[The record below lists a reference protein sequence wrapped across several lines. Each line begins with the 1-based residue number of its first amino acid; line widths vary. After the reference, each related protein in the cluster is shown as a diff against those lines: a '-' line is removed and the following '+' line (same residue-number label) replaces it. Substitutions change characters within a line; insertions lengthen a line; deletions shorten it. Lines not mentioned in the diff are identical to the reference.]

1 MRNLLLTL
9 LLTAAAAFGQS
20 TAGEIAGTVTDP
32 TGAAVPGVQ
41 ITFLNENTGE
51 VKIVETGATGDY
63 LATQMQ
69 VGTYMASVQSEGFRT
84 VERPGIA
91 LSALQSLRVDFV
103 LELGQ
108 LTETVTITSQAPQVD
123 TRSTQIGMTVDDRR
137 IKDLPLNGRNPLD
150 LVRLVPGVQ
159 RVSTTIRPSFGQ
171 QNMNI
176 NGGRHF
182 SVNYLLDGGSMSYF
196 HRGQGLILPPPD
208 AVQEFRVSTTGVTA
222 EHGRGF
228 SVISAV
234 TRSGTNQFHG
244 SLWHFLRNDAL
255 DARNFFSRTVPKL
268 RFNQFGGTVGGP
280 VIKDKSFFQFT
291 YQGQRIREDRL
302 RNAFPATRDERAG
315 IFTGADQIKNAD
327 TGDLFPNNIVPAN
340 LLDPVAQFM
349 LDGWVPFPEEHRGD
363 GSFVTQVSQPSD
375 DNQYLTRFDHN
386 ITDRNKINFRLFYD
400 HNEGADPLRN
410 ADFINY
416 GPNPRFNRMQTYTLE
431 DTHLITPTLVNTIRL
446 TYTRFNYQESIPF
459 DDDLA
464 DFGATHFNHAG
475 GVVKSRPLV
484 QITNRFRLGPGRHRQ
499 RLSQNYALSWNMSLL
514 KGNHNMKWGL
524 DTQRNQFL
532 YRDNRATGSEW
543 QFTGNRTGL
552 PMADFVTGKARRVR
566 QASPIEFD
574 HRYIQSG
581 IFFQDSFKV
590 HRNITMT
597 LGVRNEF
604 FPRWEEQQNQQ
615 TALVPG
621 AQSSFIGE
629 APAGLIWLSDGDFP
643 YQDALFNIAP
653 RFGIA
658 WDLFGDGR
666 TSLRTSYGIS
676 YDPLTA
682 EMAGGVQA
690 LQPFGA
696 SVDIN
701 QPAALSAPFLG
712 HFNPFPFVFNPDDPN
727 FVFPITIPKGF
738 APGLRNPYMQTYNLT
753 IQQQV
758 SDNMMVEVAYVGN
771 LGRNLTY
778 NRQQNMAIFGEG
790 ATARNTDARR
800 IHQGFGSIGQLN
812 SGASSVY
819 NSLQVQVQ
827 RRFSRGLTFQVAYT
841 YGRAID
847 EVLTSSAFATVTQN
861 GLQDPNNRDAERGR
875 GDFDIQQRMVSS
887 FLYEIPAPKATGLRH
902 VLGGWELGSILTFQ
916 EGRPFHVDAGRDRSL
931 TNVRHDR
938 SQIVGNPHL
947 PSDRSRGE
955 KIAQW
960 FNPDAFALAAVGS
973 LRQLRAQQ
981 PARARPDQHGHLAPQ
996 AVPDQRGPLRRLP
1009 GGLLQPAEP
1018 SELRHSSQRQ
1028 RYGPPLGAHHGCAC
1042 RAHRPVL
1049 AQVLVL
1055 ARGLLESERS
1065 SPLERTGGE
1074 GLPAV
1079 AIDLDVADLPPSPME
1094 SCTCPLTTRVIAPA
1108 LPAVNCRRS
1117 RARNV
1122 RRLPAC
1128 RIAS

>member
-1 MRNLLLTL
+1 MKKLFACF
-9 LLTAAAAFGQS
+9 LLTAVCVFAQS
-20 TAGEIAGTVTDP
+20 TTGEIAGTVTDP
-32 TGAAVPGVQ
+32 TGAAVPGVR
-41 ITFLNENTGE
+41 ITFTNENTGE
-51 VKIVETGATGDY
+51 VKVVESGATGDY
-63 LATQMQ
+63 LATQLQ
-69 VGTYMASVQSEGFRT
+69 VGTYQASVQSDGFRT

-108 LTETVTITSQAPQVD
+108 VTETVTITSQAPQVD

-234 TRSGTNQFHG
+234 TRSGTNEFHG
-244 SLWHFLRNDAL
+244 SVWHFLRNDAL

-268 RFNQFGGTVGGP
+268 RFNQFGGTIGGP
-280 VIKDKSFFQFT
+280 IARDKSFFQFT

-302 RNAFPATRDERAG
+302 RTAFPATADERVG
-315 IFTGADQIKNAD
+315 NFSGADPITDAD
-327 TGDLFPNNIVPAN
+327 TGNPFPGNIVPASK
-340 LLDPVAQFM
+340 LDPVAKFM
-349 LDGWVPFPEEHRGD
+349 LDGWVPLPDRPN

-375 DNQYLTRFDHN
+375 DNQYLTRIDHN
-386 ITDRNKINFRLFYD
+386 LTDRHKINFRLFYD
-400 HNEGADPLRN
+400 HNQGADPLRN

-431 DTHLITPTLVNTIRL
+431 DNYLITPTFVNTIRL

-464 DFGATHFNHAG
+464 DFGATDFNHAG

-499 RLSQNYALSWNMSLL
+499 RLSQNYALSWNMSWV
-514 KGNHNMKWGL
+514 KGNHNFKWGL

-552 PMADFVTGKARRVR
+552 PMADFVTGRARRVR

-581 IFFQDSFKV
+581 IFFQDSFKIR
-590 HRNITMT
+590 RNVTMT
-597 LGVRNEF
+597 VGVRNEF
-604 FPRWEEQQNQQ
+604 YPRWEEQQNQQ
-615 TALVPG
+615 TAMVPG
-621 AQSSFIGE
+621 ATSSFIPD
-629 APAGLIWLSDGDFP
+629 APDGLIWLSDSQFP
-643 YQDALFNIAP
+643 YQDNLVNIAP
-653 RFGIA
+653 RFGVA
-658 WDLFGDGR
+658 WDVFGNGR
-666 TSLRTSYGIS
+666 TSVRTGYGVS

-696 SVDIN
+696 SVDLN
-701 QPAALSAPFLG
+701 EPFALAAPFRGTL
-712 HFNPFPFVFNPDDPN
+712 NPFPFIFDPSSPN
-727 FVFPITIPKGF
+727 FVFPVTIPKGF
-738 APGLRNPYMQTYNLT
+738 AVGLRNPYMQTYNLT
-753 IQQQV
+753 LQQQV
-758 SDNMMVEVAYVGN
+758 TDNLMVEIAYVGN
-771 LGRNLTY
+771 VGRNLTY
-778 NRQQNMAIFGEG
+778 NREQNMAIYGEG
-790 ATARNTDARR
+790 ATGRNTDARR
-800 IHQGFGSIGQLN
+800 IYQGYGSIGELN
-812 SGASSVY
+812 SGANSSY
-819 NSLQVQVQ
+819 NSLQLQIQ
-827 RRFSRGLTFQVAYT
+827 RRFSRGLTFQTAYT

-861 GLQDPNNRDAERGR
+861 GLQDPSDRSAERGR
-875 GDFDIQQRMVSS
+875 GDFDIQQRLVGS
-887 FLYEIPAPKATGLRH
+887 FLYEIPAPRGVMSK
-902 VLGGWELGSILTFQ
+902 VLGGWELGSIITLQ

-931 TNVRHDR
+931 TAVRHDR
-938 SQIVGNPHL
+938 SQVVGDPAL
-947 PSDRSRGE
+947 PSNRSRGE
-955 KIAQW
+955 KILHW
-960 FNPDAFALAAVGS
+960 FDADAFALAAEGSFGNSGRNNLQGPGLFNLDVS
-973 LRQLRAQQ
+973 LRKKFSINERHSVDFRVDFFNLPNNPNFGTPR
-981 PARARPDQHGHLAPQ
+981 
-996 AVPDQRGPLRRLP
+996 RGSATDRRL
-1009 GGLLQPAEP
+1009 GQIT
-1018 SELRHSSQRQ
+1018 
-1028 RYGPPLGAHHGCAC
+1028 GAGS
-1042 RAHRPVL
+1042 
-1049 AQVLVL
+1049 
-1055 ARGLLESERS
+1055 G
-1065 SPLERTGGE
+1065 
-1074 GLPAV
+1074 
-1079 AIDLDVADLPPSPME
+1079 
-1094 SCTCPLTTRVIAPA
+1094 
-1108 LPAVNCRRS
+1108 
-1117 RARNV
+1117 
-1122 RRLPAC
+1122 
-1128 RIAS
+1128 RIGQFSLKYMF

>member
-1 MRNLLLTL
+1 MKKLFACF
-9 LLTAAAAFGQS
+9 LLTAVCVFAQS
-20 TAGEIAGTVTDP
+20 TTGEIAGTVTDP
-32 TGAAVPGVQ
+32 TGAAVPGVR
-41 ITFLNENTGE
+41 ITFTNENTGE
-51 VKIVETGATGDY
+51 VKVVESGATGDY
-63 LATQMQ
+63 LATQLQ
-69 VGTYMASVQSEGFRT
+69 VGTYQASVQSDGFRT

-108 LTETVTITSQAPQVD
+108 VTETVTITSQAPQVD

-234 TRSGTNQFHG
+234 TRSGTNEFHG
-244 SLWHFLRNDAL
+244 SVWHFLRNDAL

-268 RFNQFGGTVGGP
+268 RFNQFGGTIGGP
-280 VIKDKSFFQFT
+280 IARDKSFFQFT

-302 RNAFPATRDERAG
+302 RTAFPATADERVG
-315 IFTGADQIKNAD
+315 NFSGADPIADAD
-327 TGDLFPNNIVPAN
+327 TGNPFPGNIVPASK
-340 LLDPVAQFM
+340 LDPVAQFM
-349 LDGWVPFPEEHRGD
+349 LDGWVPLPDRPN

-375 DNQYLTRFDHN
+375 DNQYLTRVDHN
-386 ITDRNKINFRLFYD
+386 LTDRHKINFRLFYD
-400 HNEGADPLRN
+400 HNQGADPLRN
-410 ADFINY
+410 ADFVNY

-431 DTHLITPTLVNTIRL
+431 DNYLITPTFVNTIRL

-464 DFGATHFNHAG
+464 DFGATDFNHAG

-499 RLSQNYALSWNMSLL
+499 RLSQNYALSWNMSWV
-514 KGNHNMKWGL
+514 KGNHNFKWGL

-552 PMADFVTGKARRVR
+552 PMADFVTGRARRVR

-581 IFFQDSFKV
+581 IFFQDSFKIR
-590 HRNITMT
+590 RNVTMT
-597 LGVRNEF
+597 VGVRNEF
-604 FPRWEEQQNQQ
+604 YPRWEEQQNQQ
-615 TALVPG
+615 TAMVPG
-621 AQSSFIGE
+621 ATSSFIPD
-629 APAGLIWLSDGDFP
+629 APDGLIWLSDSQFP
-643 YQDALFNIAP
+643 YQDNLVNIAP

-658 WDLFGDGR
+658 WDVFGNGR
-666 TSLRTSYGIS
+666 TSVRTGYGVS

-696 SVDIN
+696 SVDLN
-701 QPAALSAPFLG
+701 EPFALAAPFRGTL
-712 HFNPFPFVFNPDDPN
+712 NPFPFIFDPSSPN
-727 FVFPITIPKGF
+727 FVFPVTIPKGF
-738 APGLRNPYMQTYNLT
+738 AVGLRNPYMQTYNLT
-753 IQQQV
+753 LQQQV
-758 SDNMMVEVAYVGN
+758 TDNLMVEIAYVGN
-771 LGRNLTY
+771 VGRNLTY
-778 NRQQNMAIFGEG
+778 NREQNMAIYGEG
-790 ATARNTDARR
+790 ATGRNTDARR
-800 IHQGFGSIGQLN
+800 IYQGYGSIGELN
-812 SGASSVY
+812 SGANSSY
-819 NSLQVQVQ
+819 NSLQLQIQ
-827 RRFSRGLTFQVAYT
+827 RRFSRGLTFQTAYT

-861 GLQDPNNRDAERGR
+861 GLQDPSDRSAERGR
-875 GDFDIQQRMVSS
+875 GDFDIQQRLVGS
-887 FLYEIPAPKATGLRH
+887 FLYEIPAPRGVMSK
-902 VLGGWELGSILTFQ
+902 VLGGWELGSIITLQ

-931 TNVRHDR
+931 TAVRHDR
-938 SQIVGNPHL
+938 SQVVGDPAL
-947 PSDRSRGE
+947 PSNRSRGE
-955 KIAQW
+955 KILHW
-960 FNPDAFALAAVGS
+960 FDADAFALAAEGSFGNSGRNNLQGPGLFNLDVS
-973 LRQLRAQQ
+973 LRKKFSINERHSVDFRVDFFNLPNNPNFGTPR
-981 PARARPDQHGHLAPQ
+981 
-996 AVPDQRGPLRRLP
+996 RGSATDRRL
-1009 GGLLQPAEP
+1009 GQIT
-1018 SELRHSSQRQ
+1018 
-1028 RYGPPLGAHHGCAC
+1028 GAGS
-1042 RAHRPVL
+1042 
-1049 AQVLVL
+1049 
-1055 ARGLLESERS
+1055 G
-1065 SPLERTGGE
+1065 
-1074 GLPAV
+1074 
-1079 AIDLDVADLPPSPME
+1079 
-1094 SCTCPLTTRVIAPA
+1094 
-1108 LPAVNCRRS
+1108 
-1117 RARNV
+1117 
-1122 RRLPAC
+1122 
-1128 RIAS
+1128 RIGQFSLKYMF

>member
-1 MRNLLLTL
+1 MKKLFAGF
-9 LLTAAAAFGQS
+9 LLTAVGLLAQS
-20 TAGEIAGTVTDP
+20 TTGEIAGTVTDP
-32 TGAAVPGVQ
+32 TGAAVPGVR
-41 ITFLNENTGE
+41 ITFTNENTGE
-51 VKIVETGATGDY
+51 AKVVESGATGDY
-63 LATQMQ
+63 LATQLQ
-69 VGTYMASVQSEGFRT
+69 VGTYQASVQSDGFRT

-108 LTETVTITSQAPQVD
+108 VTETVTITSQAPQVD

-234 TRSGTNQFHG
+234 TRSGTNEFHG
-244 SLWHFLRNDAL
+244 SVWHFLRNDAL

-268 RFNQFGGTVGGP
+268 RFNQFGGTLGGP
-280 VIKDKSFFQFT
+280 IARDKSFFQFT

-302 RNAFPATRDERAG
+302 RTAFPATADERVG
-315 IFTGADQIKNAD
+315 NFSGADPIKDAD
-327 TGDLFPNNIVPAN
+327 SGEPFPGNIIPPN
-340 LLDPVAQFM
+340 KIDPVAKFM
-349 LDGWVPFPEEHRGD
+349 LDGWVPLPDRPN

-375 DNQYLTRFDHN
+375 DNQYLTRVDHN
-386 ITDRNKINFRLFYD
+386 LTDRHKINFRLFYD
-400 HNEGADPLRN
+400 HNQGADPLRN

-431 DTHLITPTLVNTIRL
+431 DNYLITPTFVNTIRL

-459 DDDLA
+459 EDDLA
-464 DFGATHFNHAG
+464 DFGATDFNHAG

-499 RLSQNYALSWNMSLL
+499 RLSQNYALSWNMSWV
-514 KGNHNMKWGL
+514 KGNHNFKWGL

-552 PMADFVTGKARRVR
+552 PMADFISGRARRVR

-581 IFFQDSFKV
+581 IFFQDSFKIQ
-590 HRNITMT
+590 RNVTMT
-597 LGVRNEF
+597 VGVRNEF
-604 FPRWEEQQNQQ
+604 YPRWEEQQNQQ

-621 AQSSFIGE
+621 ATSSFIPD
-629 APAGLIWLSDGDFP
+629 APDGLIWLSDSQFP
-643 YQDALFNIAP
+643 YQDNLVNIAP

-658 WDLFGDGR
+658 WDVFGNGR
-666 TSLRTSYGIS
+666 TSVRTGYGVS

-696 SVDIN
+696 SVDLN
-701 QPAALSAPFLG
+701 DPFALAAPFRGRL
-712 HFNPFPFVFNPDDPN
+712 NPFPFIFDPSDPN
-727 FVFPITIPKGF
+727 FVFPVTIPKGF
-738 APGLRNPYMQTYNLT
+738 AVGLRNPYMQTYNLT
-753 IQQQV
+753 LQQQV
-758 SDNMMVEVAYVGN
+758 TDNLMVEIAYVGN
-771 LGRNLTY
+771 VGRNLTY
-778 NRQQNMAIFGEG
+778 NREQNMAIFGEG
-790 ATARNTDARR
+790 ATTRNTDARR
-800 IHQGFGSIGQLN
+800 IYQGYGSIGQLN
-812 SGASSVY
+812 SGASSSY
-819 NSLQVQVQ
+819 NSLQLQIQ
-827 RRFSRGLTFQVAYT
+827 RRFSRGLTFQTAYT

-847 EVLTSSAFATVTQN
+847 EVLTSAAFATVTQN
-861 GLQDPNNRDAERGR
+861 GLQNPNNRSAERGR
-875 GDFDIQQRMVSS
+875 GDFDIQQRLVGS
-887 FLYEIPAPKATGLRH
+887 FLYEIPSPQGFIRN
-902 VLGGWELGSILTFQ
+902 VIGGWELGSIITLQ

-931 TNVRHDR
+931 TAVRHDR
-938 SQIVGNPHL
+938 SQIVGNPAL
-947 PSDRSRGE
+947 PSNRSRGE
-955 KIAQW
+955 KILHW
-960 FNPDAFALAAVGS
+960 FDADAFALAPVGS
-973 LRQLRAQQ
+973 FGNSGRNNLQGPGLFNLDVSLRKKFSINERHSVDFRVDFFNLPNNPNFGTPR
-981 PARARPDQHGHLAPQ
+981 
-996 AVPDQRGPLRRLP
+996 RGSATDRRL
-1009 GGLLQPAEP
+1009 GQIT
-1018 SELRHSSQRQ
+1018 
-1028 RYGPPLGAHHGCAC
+1028 GAGS
-1042 RAHRPVL
+1042 
-1049 AQVLVL
+1049 
-1055 ARGLLESERS
+1055 G
-1065 SPLERTGGE
+1065 
-1074 GLPAV
+1074 
-1079 AIDLDVADLPPSPME
+1079 
-1094 SCTCPLTTRVIAPA
+1094 
-1108 LPAVNCRRS
+1108 
-1117 RARNV
+1117 
-1122 RRLPAC
+1122 
-1128 RIAS
+1128 RIGQFSLKYIF

>member
-1 MRNLLLTL
+1 MKKLFAGF
-9 LLTAAAAFGQS
+9 LLTAVGLLAQS
-20 TAGEIAGTVTDP
+20 TTGEIAGTVTDP
-32 TGAAVPGVQ
+32 TGAAVPGVR
-41 ITFLNENTGE
+41 ITFTNENTGE
-51 VKIVETGATGDY
+51 AKVVESGATGDY
-63 LATQMQ
+63 LATQLQ
-69 VGTYMASVQSEGFRT
+69 VGTYQASVQSDGFRT

-108 LTETVTITSQAPQVD
+108 VTETVTITSQAPQVD

-234 TRSGTNQFHG
+234 TRSGTNEFHG
-244 SLWHFLRNDAL
+244 SVWHFLRNDAL

-268 RFNQFGGTVGGP
+268 RFNQFGGTLGGP
-280 VIKDKSFFQFT
+280 IARDKSFFQFT

-302 RNAFPATRDERAG
+302 RTAFPATADERVG
-315 IFTGADQIKNAD
+315 NFSGADPIKDAD
-327 TGDLFPNNIVPAN
+327 SGDPFPGNIIPPN
-340 LLDPVAQFM
+340 KLDPVAQFM
-349 LDGWVPFPEEHRGD
+349 LDGWVPLPDRPN

-375 DNQYLTRFDHN
+375 DNQYLTRVDHN
-386 ITDRNKINFRLFYD
+386 LTDRHKINFRLFYD
-400 HNEGADPLRN
+400 HNQGADPLRN

-431 DTHLITPTLVNTIRL
+431 DNYLITPTFVNTIRL

-459 DDDLA
+459 EDDLA
-464 DFGATHFNHAG
+464 DFGATDFNHAG

-499 RLSQNYALSWNMSLL
+499 RLSQNYALSWNMSWV
-514 KGNHNMKWGL
+514 KGNHNFKWGL

-552 PMADFVTGKARRVR
+552 PMADFISGRARRVR

-581 IFFQDSFKV
+581 IFFQDSFKIQ
-590 HRNITMT
+590 RNVTMT
-597 LGVRNEF
+597 VGVRNEF
-604 FPRWEEQQNQQ
+604 YPRWEEQQNQQ

-621 AQSSFIGE
+621 ATSSFIPD
-629 APAGLIWLSDGDFP
+629 APDGLIWLSDSQFP
-643 YQDALFNIAP
+643 YQDNLVNIAP

-658 WDLFGDGR
+658 WDVFGNGR
-666 TSLRTSYGIS
+666 TSVRTGYGVS

-696 SVDIN
+696 SVDLN
-701 QPAALSAPFLG
+701 DPFALAAPFRGRL
-712 HFNPFPFVFNPDDPN
+712 NPFPFIFDPSDPN
-727 FVFPITIPKGF
+727 FVFPVTIPKGF
-738 APGLRNPYMQTYNLT
+738 AVGLRNPYMQTYNLT
-753 IQQQV
+753 LQQQV
-758 SDNMMVEVAYVGN
+758 TDNLMVEIAYVGN
-771 LGRNLTY
+771 VGRNLTY
-778 NRQQNMAIFGEG
+778 NREQNMAIFGEG
-790 ATARNTDARR
+790 ATTRNTDARR
-800 IHQGFGSIGQLN
+800 IYQGYGSIGQLN
-812 SGASSVY
+812 SGASSSY
-819 NSLQVQVQ
+819 NSLQLQIQ
-827 RRFSRGLTFQVAYT
+827 RRFSRGLTFQTAYT

-847 EVLTSSAFATVTQN
+847 EVLTSAAFATVTQN
-861 GLQDPNNRDAERGR
+861 GLQNPNNRSAERGR
-875 GDFDIQQRMVSS
+875 GDFDIQQRLVGS
-887 FLYEIPAPKATGLRH
+887 FLYEIPSPQGFIRN
-902 VLGGWELGSILTFQ
+902 VIGGWELGSIITLQ

-931 TNVRHDR
+931 TAVRHDR
-938 SQIVGNPHL
+938 SQIVGNPAL
-947 PSDRSRGE
+947 PSNRSRGE
-955 KIAQW
+955 KILHW
-960 FNPDAFALAAVGS
+960 FDAESFALAPVGS
-973 LRQLRAQQ
+973 FGNSGRNNLQGPGLFNLDVSLRKKFSINERHSVDFRVDFFNLPNNPNFGTPR
-981 PARARPDQHGHLAPQ
+981 
-996 AVPDQRGPLRRLP
+996 RGSATDRRL
-1009 GGLLQPAEP
+1009 GQIT
-1018 SELRHSSQRQ
+1018 
-1028 RYGPPLGAHHGCAC
+1028 GAGA
-1042 RAHRPVL
+1042 
-1049 AQVLVL
+1049 
-1055 ARGLLESERS
+1055 G
-1065 SPLERTGGE
+1065 
-1074 GLPAV
+1074 
-1079 AIDLDVADLPPSPME
+1079 
-1094 SCTCPLTTRVIAPA
+1094 
-1108 LPAVNCRRS
+1108 
-1117 RARNV
+1117 
-1122 RRLPAC
+1122 
-1128 RIAS
+1128 RIGQFSLKYIF

>member
-1 MRNLLLTL
+1 MKRLVAIL
-9 LLTAAAAFGQS
+9 LLTAGSLIGQS
-20 TAGEIAGTVTDP
+20 TNGEIAGSVTDP

-51 VKIVETGATGDY
+51 VKAVESTATGDY
-63 LATQMQ
+63 LATQLP
-69 VGTYMASVQSEGFRT
+69 VGTYQASVQADGFRT
-84 VERPGIA
+84 LERPGIA
-91 LSALQSLRVDFV
+91 LSALQSLRVDFI

-108 LTETVTITSQAPQVD
+108 VTETVTITSQAPQVD

-234 TRSGTNQFHG
+234 TRSGTNEFHG
-244 SLWHFLRNDAL
+244 GVWHFLRNDAL

-268 RFNQFGGTVGGP
+268 RFNQFGGTLGGP
-280 VIKDKSFFQFT
+280 VRTDRSFFQFT

-302 RNAFPATRDERAG
+302 RNAFPATAEERLGNFAG
-315 IFTGADQIKNAD
+315 VDPIKNAD
-327 TGDLFPNNIVPAN
+327 TGELFPDNRVPAS
-340 LLDPVAQFM
+340 LIDPVARHM
-349 LDGWVPFPEEHRGD
+349 LDNWVPLPDRPD
-363 GSFVTQVSQPSD
+363 GSYVTQVSQPSD
-375 DNQYLTRFDHN
+375 DNQYLTRIDHHL
-386 ITDRNKINFRLFYD
+386 TDRHKVNFRLFYD

-410 ADFINY
+410 ADFVNY

-431 DTHLITPTLVNTIRL
+431 DTYLFTPTLVNTVRL

-464 DFGATHFNHAG
+464 DFGATDFNHAG
-475 GVVKSRPLV
+475 GVTKSRPLV

-499 RLSQNYALSWNMSLL
+499 RLSQNYALSWNMSWLR
-514 KGNHNMKWGL
+514 GNHNFKWGL

-552 PMADFVTGKARRVR
+552 PMADFLTGRARRVR

-574 HRYIQSG
+574 HRYIQTG
-581 IFFQDSFKV
+581 FFVQDSFKF
-590 HRNITMT
+590 HRNVTMT
-597 LGVRNEF
+597 VGVRNEF
-604 FPRWEEQQNQQ
+604 YPRWEEQQNQQ

-621 AQSSFIGE
+621 GGSSFIPD
-629 APAGLIWLSDGDFP
+629 APAGLVWLSDAAFP
-643 YQDALFNIAP
+643 YQDNLLNIAP

-666 TSLRTSYGIS
+666 TSVRTGYGIS

-696 SVDIN
+696 SVDLN
-701 QPAALSAPFLG
+701 QPYALSAPFRGRL
-712 HFNPFPFVFNPDDPN
+712 NPFPFFFDPGNPN
-727 FVFPITIPKGF
+727 FVFPVTVPKGF

-753 IQQQV
+753 LQQQV
-758 SDNMMVEVAYVGN
+758 TGNLMVEIAYVGN
-771 LGRNLTY
+771 VGRNLTY
-778 NRQQNMAIFGEG
+778 NREQNQAVFGPD
-790 ATARNTDARR
+790 ATAGNTDARR

-812 SGASSVY
+812 SGASSSY

-827 RRFSRGLTFQVAYT
+827 RRFHRGLTFQVAYT
-841 YGRAID
+841 FGRAID

-861 GLQDPNNRDAERGR
+861 GLQDPGNRAAERGR
-875 GDFDIQQRMVSS
+875 GDFDTQQRFVTS
-887 FLYEIPAPKATGLRH
+887 FLYEIPGPKSGPAQH
-902 VLGGWELGSILTFQ
+902 ALGGWELGSIVTLQ

-931 TNVRHDR
+931 TAVRHDR
-938 SQIVGNPHL
+938 AQVVGDPAL
-947 PSDRSRGE
+947 PANRTRGE
-955 KIAQW
+955 RVFEW
-960 FNPDAFALAAVGS
+960 FNADAFALASVGAFGNSGRNNLQGPGLVNWDIS
-973 LRQLRAQQ
+973 LRKRIGIREGHALDFRVDFFNLAN
-981 PARARPDQHGHLAPQ
+981 RPNFGLPR
-996 AVPDQRGPLRRLP
+996 RGSATDRRL
-1009 GGLLQPAEP
+1009 GRITSA
-1018 SELRHSSQRQ
+1018 
-1028 RYGPPLGAHHGCAC
+1028 GAG
-1042 RAHRPVL
+1042 
-1049 AQVLVL
+1049 
-1055 ARGLLESERS
+1055 
-1065 SPLERTGGE
+1065 
-1074 GLPAV
+1074 
-1079 AIDLDVADLPPSPME
+1079 
-1094 SCTCPLTTRVIAPA
+1094 
-1108 LPAVNCRRS
+1108 
-1117 RARNV
+1117 
-1122 RRLPAC
+1122 
-1128 RIAS
+1128 RIGQFSLKYSF

>member
-1 MRNLLLTL
+1 MKKLLALLALTVGPV
-9 LLTAAAAFGQS
+9 FGQS
-20 TAGEIAGTVTDP
+20 TTGEIAGTVTDP

-41 ITFLNENTGE
+41 IAFTNENTGE
-51 VKIVETGATGDY
+51 QKVVESGATGDY
-63 LATQMQ
+63 LATQLQ
-69 VGTYMASVQSEGFRT
+69 VGTYIAEVQAEGFRT
-84 VERPGIA
+84 VERPGIG

-108 LTETVTITSQAPQVD
+108 VTETVTITSQAPQVD

-234 TRSGTNQFHG
+234 TRSGTNSFHG

-268 RFNQFGGTVGGP
+268 RFNQFGGTLGGP
-280 VIKDKSFFQFT
+280 ISKDKSFFQFT

-302 RNAFPATRDERAG
+302 RTAFPATRPERVG
-315 IFTGADQIKNAD
+315 DFSGADPIKNAD
-327 TGDLFPNNIVPAN
+327 TGDPFPQNMVPAS
-340 LLDPVAQFM
+340 LIDPVASHM
-349 LDGWVPFPEEHRGD
+349 LEGWVPLPDRPD
-363 GSFVTQVSQPSD
+363 GSYVTQVSQPSD
-375 DNQYLTRFDHN
+375 DNQYLTRIDHN
-386 ITDRNKINFRLFYD
+386 LTDRNKINFRLFYD
-400 HNEGADPLRN
+400 HNQGADPLRN

-431 DTHLITPTLVNTIRL
+431 DTHLVTPTLVNTLRL

-464 DFGATHFNHAG
+464 DFGATDFNHAG

-484 QITNRFRLGPGRHRQ
+484 RVTNRFRLGPGRHRQ

-514 KGNHNMKWGL
+514 KGNHSMKWGL

-552 PMADFVTGKARRVR
+552 PMADFVTGRARRVR

-574 HRYIQSG
+574 HRYIQTG
-581 IFFQDSFKV
+581 MFFQDSFKV
-590 HRNITMT
+590 RRNVTMT
-597 LGVRNEF
+597 LGIRNEF
-604 FPRWEEQQNQQ
+604 FPRWQEGQNQQ

-621 AQSSFIGE
+621 AQSSFIPG
-629 APAGLIWLSDGDFP
+629 APAGLIWLSDSQFP
-643 YQDALFNIAP
+643 YQDNLVNIAP

-676 YDPLTA
+676 FDPITA

-701 QPAALSAPFLG
+701 QPFALSAPFRGRL
-712 HFNPFPFVFNPDDPN
+712 NPFPFTFDPSNPN
-727 FVFPITIPKGF
+727 FVFPVTLPKGF
-738 APGLRNPYMQTYNLT
+738 APGLRNPSMQTYNLT
-753 IQQQV
+753 LQQQV
-758 SDNMMVEVAYVGN
+758 TDNLMVEVAYVGN
-771 LGRNLTY
+771 VGRNLTY
-778 NRQQNMAIFGEG
+778 NREQNMAIYGPG

-819 NSLQVQVQ
+819 NSLQIQVQ

-841 YGRAID
+841 WGRAID
-847 EVLTSSAFATVTQN
+847 EILTSAAFATSTQN
-861 GLQDPNNRDAERGR
+861 GLQNPNNRAAERGR
-875 GDFDIQQRMVSS
+875 GDFDIQQRMVTS
-887 FLYEIPAPKATGLRH
+887 FLYELPGPKSGVAGSI
-902 VLGGWELGSILTFQ
+902 LGGWELGSIFTLQ
-916 EGRPFHVDAGRDRSL
+916 EGGPFHVDAGRDRSL
-931 TNVRHDR
+931 TAVRHDR

-947 PSDRSRGE
+947 PSNRTRGE
-955 KIAQW
+955 RIFEW
-960 FNPDAFALAAVGS
+960 FNKEAFALAPVGS
-973 LRQLRAQQ
+973 FGNSGRNNLQGPGLVNLDVSLRKRITLAE
-981 PARARPDQHGHLAPQ
+981 GHSLDFRVDFFNLPNK
-996 AVPDQRGPLRRLP
+996 PNFGSPRRGSATDRRL
-1009 GGLLQPAEP
+1009 G
-1018 SELRHSSQRQ
+1018 RIT
-1028 RYGPPLGAHHGCAC
+1028 GA
-1042 RAHRPVL
+1042 
-1049 AQVLVL
+1049 
-1055 ARGLLESERS
+1055 RS
-1065 SPLERTGGE
+1065 G
-1074 GLPAV
+1074 
-1079 AIDLDVADLPPSPME
+1079 
-1094 SCTCPLTTRVIAPA
+1094 
-1108 LPAVNCRRS
+1108 
-1117 RARNV
+1117 
-1122 RRLPAC
+1122 
-1128 RIAS
+1128 RIGQFSLKYSF

>member
-1 MRNLLLTL
+1 MKKLFAGF
-9 LLTAAAAFGQS
+9 LLTAVGLLAQS
-20 TAGEIAGTVTDP
+20 TTGEIAGTVTDP
-32 TGAAVPGVQ
+32 TGAAVPGVR
-41 ITFLNENTGE
+41 ITFTNENTGE
-51 VKIVETGATGDY
+51 AKVVESGATGDY
-63 LATQMQ
+63 LATQLQ
-69 VGTYMASVQSEGFRT
+69 VGTYQASVQSDGFRT

-108 LTETVTITSQAPQVD
+108 VTETVTITSQAPQVD

-234 TRSGTNQFHG
+234 TRSGTNEFHG
-244 SLWHFLRNDAL
+244 SVWHFLRNDAL

-268 RFNQFGGTVGGP
+268 RFNQFGGTLGGP
-280 VIKDKSFFQFT
+280 IARDKSFFQFT

-302 RNAFPATRDERAG
+302 RTAFPATADERVG
-315 IFTGADQIKNAD
+315 NFSGADPIKDAD
-327 TGDLFPNNIVPAN
+327 SGEPFPGNIIPPN
-340 LLDPVAQFM
+340 KIDPVAKFM
-349 LDGWVPFPEEHRGD
+349 LDGWVPLPDRPN

-375 DNQYLTRFDHN
+375 DNQYLTRVDHN
-386 ITDRNKINFRLFYD
+386 LTDRHKINFRLFYD
-400 HNEGADPLRN
+400 HNQGADPLRN

-431 DTHLITPTLVNTIRL
+431 DNYLITPTFVNTIRL

-459 DDDLA
+459 EDDLA
-464 DFGATHFNHAG
+464 DFGATDFNHAG

-499 RLSQNYALSWNMSLL
+499 RLSQNYALSWNMSWV
-514 KGNHNMKWGL
+514 KGNHNFKWGL

-552 PMADFVTGKARRVR
+552 PMADFISGRARRVR

-581 IFFQDSFKV
+581 IFFQDSFKIQ
-590 HRNITMT
+590 RNVTMT
-597 LGVRNEF
+597 VGVRNEF
-604 FPRWEEQQNQQ
+604 YPRWEEQQNQQ

-621 AQSSFIGE
+621 ATSSFIPD
-629 APAGLIWLSDGDFP
+629 APDGLIWLSDSQFP
-643 YQDALFNIAP
+643 YQDNLVNIAP

-658 WDLFGDGR
+658 WDVFGNGR
-666 TSLRTSYGIS
+666 TSVRTGYGVS

-696 SVDIN
+696 SVDLN
-701 QPAALSAPFLG
+701 DPFALAAPFRGRL
-712 HFNPFPFVFNPDDPN
+712 NPFPFIFDPSDPN
-727 FVFPITIPKGF
+727 FVFPVTIPKGF
-738 APGLRNPYMQTYNLT
+738 AVGLRNPYMQTYNLT
-753 IQQQV
+753 LQQQV
-758 SDNMMVEVAYVGN
+758 TDNLMVEIAYVGN
-771 LGRNLTY
+771 VGRNLTY
-778 NRQQNMAIFGEG
+778 NREQNMAIFGEG
-790 ATARNTDARR
+790 ATTRNTDARR
-800 IHQGFGSIGQLN
+800 IYQGYGSIGQLN
-812 SGASSVY
+812 SGASSSY
-819 NSLQVQVQ
+819 NSLQLQIQ
-827 RRFSRGLTFQVAYT
+827 RRFSRGLTFQTAYT

-847 EVLTSSAFATVTQN
+847 EVLTSAAFATVTQN
-861 GLQDPNNRDAERGR
+861 GLQNPNNRSAERGR
-875 GDFDIQQRMVSS
+875 GDFDIQQRLVGS
-887 FLYEIPAPKATGLRH
+887 FLYEIPSPQGFIRN
-902 VLGGWELGSILTFQ
+902 VIGGWELGSIITLQ

-931 TNVRHDR
+931 TAVRHDR
-938 SQIVGNPHL
+938 SQIVGNPAL
-947 PSDRSRGE
+947 PSNRSRGE
-955 KIAQW
+955 KILHW
-960 FNPDAFALAAVGS
+960 FDADAFALAPVGS
-973 LRQLRAQQ
+973 FGNSGRNNLQGPGLFNLDVSLRKKFSINERHSVDFRVDFFNLPNNPNFGTPR
-981 PARARPDQHGHLAPQ
+981 
-996 AVPDQRGPLRRLP
+996 RGSATDRRL
-1009 GGLLQPAEP
+1009 
-1018 SELRHSSQRQ
+1018 SQIT
-1028 RYGPPLGAHHGCAC
+1028 GAGA
-1042 RAHRPVL
+1042 
-1049 AQVLVL
+1049 
-1055 ARGLLESERS
+1055 G
-1065 SPLERTGGE
+1065 
-1074 GLPAV
+1074 
-1079 AIDLDVADLPPSPME
+1079 
-1094 SCTCPLTTRVIAPA
+1094 
-1108 LPAVNCRRS
+1108 
-1117 RARNV
+1117 
-1122 RRLPAC
+1122 
-1128 RIAS
+1128 RIGQFSLKYIF

>member
-1 MRNLLLTL
+1 MKKLFAGF
-9 LLTAAAAFGQS
+9 LLTAVGLLAQS
-20 TAGEIAGTVTDP
+20 TTGEIAGTVTDP
-32 TGAAVPGVQ
+32 TGAAVPGVR
-41 ITFLNENTGE
+41 ITFTNENTGE
-51 VKIVETGATGDY
+51 AKVVESGATGDY
-63 LATQMQ
+63 LATQLQ
-69 VGTYMASVQSEGFRT
+69 VGTYQASVQSDGFRT

-108 LTETVTITSQAPQVD
+108 VTETVTITSQAPQVD

-234 TRSGTNQFHG
+234 TRSGTNEFHG
-244 SLWHFLRNDAL
+244 SVWHFLRNDAL

-268 RFNQFGGTVGGP
+268 RFNQFGGTLGGP
-280 VIKDKSFFQFT
+280 IARDKSFFQFT

-302 RNAFPATRDERAG
+302 RTAFPATADERVG
-315 IFTGADQIKNAD
+315 NFSGADPIKDAD
-327 TGDLFPNNIVPAN
+327 SGEPFPGNIIPPSKI
-340 LLDPVAQFM
+340 DPVAKFM
-349 LDGWVPFPEEHRGD
+349 LDGWVPLPDRPN

-375 DNQYLTRFDHN
+375 DNQYLTRVDHN
-386 ITDRNKINFRLFYD
+386 LTDRHKINFRLFYD
-400 HNEGADPLRN
+400 HNQGADPLRN

-431 DTHLITPTLVNTIRL
+431 DNYLITPTFVNTIRL

-459 DDDLA
+459 EDDLA
-464 DFGATHFNHAG
+464 DFGATDFNHAG

-499 RLSQNYALSWNMSLL
+499 RLSQNYALSWNMSWV
-514 KGNHNMKWGL
+514 KGNHNFKWGL

-552 PMADFVTGKARRVR
+552 PMADFISGRARRVR

-581 IFFQDSFKV
+581 IFFQDSFKIQ
-590 HRNITMT
+590 RNVTMT
-597 LGVRNEF
+597 VGVRNEF
-604 FPRWEEQQNQQ
+604 YPRWEEQQNQQ

-621 AQSSFIGE
+621 ATSSFIPD
-629 APAGLIWLSDGDFP
+629 APDGLIWLSDSQFP
-643 YQDALFNIAP
+643 YQDNLVNIAP

-658 WDLFGDGR
+658 WDVFGNGR
-666 TSLRTSYGIS
+666 TSVRTGYGVS

-696 SVDIN
+696 SVDLN
-701 QPAALSAPFLG
+701 DPFALAAPFRGRL
-712 HFNPFPFVFNPDDPN
+712 NPFPFIFDPSDPN
-727 FVFPITIPKGF
+727 FVFPVTIPKGF
-738 APGLRNPYMQTYNLT
+738 AVGLRNPYMQTYNLT
-753 IQQQV
+753 LQQQV
-758 SDNMMVEVAYVGN
+758 TDNLMVEIAYVGN
-771 LGRNLTY
+771 VGRNLTY
-778 NRQQNMAIFGEG
+778 NREQNMAIFGEG
-790 ATARNTDARR
+790 ATTRNTDARR
-800 IHQGFGSIGQLN
+800 IYQGYGSIGQLN
-812 SGASSVY
+812 SGASSSY
-819 NSLQVQVQ
+819 NSLQLQIQ
-827 RRFSRGLTFQVAYT
+827 RRFSRGLTFQTAYT

-847 EVLTSSAFATVTQN
+847 EVLTSAAFATVTQN
-861 GLQDPNNRDAERGR
+861 GLQNPNNRSAERGR
-875 GDFDIQQRMVSS
+875 GDFDIQQRLVGS
-887 FLYEIPAPKATGLRH
+887 FLYEIPSPQGFIRN
-902 VLGGWELGSILTFQ
+902 VIGGWELGSIITLQ

-931 TNVRHDR
+931 TAVRHDR
-938 SQIVGNPHL
+938 SQIVGNPAL
-947 PSDRSRGE
+947 PSNRSRGE
-955 KIAQW
+955 KILHW
-960 FNPDAFALAAVGS
+960 FDADAFALAPVGS
-973 LRQLRAQQ
+973 FGNSGRNNLQGPGLFNLDVSLRKKFSINERHSVDFRVDFFNLPNNPNFGTPR
-981 PARARPDQHGHLAPQ
+981 
-996 AVPDQRGPLRRLP
+996 RGSATDRRL
-1009 GGLLQPAEP
+1009 GQIT
-1018 SELRHSSQRQ
+1018 
-1028 RYGPPLGAHHGCAC
+1028 GAGS
-1042 RAHRPVL
+1042 
-1049 AQVLVL
+1049 
-1055 ARGLLESERS
+1055 G
-1065 SPLERTGGE
+1065 
-1074 GLPAV
+1074 
-1079 AIDLDVADLPPSPME
+1079 
-1094 SCTCPLTTRVIAPA
+1094 
-1108 LPAVNCRRS
+1108 
-1117 RARNV
+1117 
-1122 RRLPAC
+1122 
-1128 RIAS
+1128 RIGQFSLKYIF

>member
-1 MRNLLLTL
+1 MKKLFAGF
-9 LLTAAAAFGQS
+9 LLTAVGLLAQS
-20 TAGEIAGTVTDP
+20 TTGEIAGTVTDP
-32 TGAAVPGVQ
+32 TGAAVPGVR
-41 ITFLNENTGE
+41 ITFTNENTGE
-51 VKIVETGATGDY
+51 AKVVESGATGDY
-63 LATQMQ
+63 LATQLQ
-69 VGTYMASVQSEGFRT
+69 VGTYQASVQSDGFRT

-108 LTETVTITSQAPQVD
+108 VTETVTITSQAPQVD

-234 TRSGTNQFHG
+234 TRSGTNEFHG
-244 SLWHFLRNDAL
+244 SVWHFLRNDAL

-268 RFNQFGGTVGGP
+268 RFNQFGGTLGGP
-280 VIKDKSFFQFT
+280 IARDKSFFQFT

-302 RNAFPATRDERAG
+302 RTAFPATADERVG
-315 IFTGADQIKNAD
+315 NFSGADPIKDAD
-327 TGDLFPNNIVPAN
+327 SGEPFPGNIIPPN
-340 LLDPVAQFM
+340 KIDPVAKFM
-349 LDGWVPFPEEHRGD
+349 LDGWVPLPDRPN

-375 DNQYLTRFDHN
+375 DNQYLTRVDHN
-386 ITDRNKINFRLFYD
+386 LTDRHKINFRLFYD
-400 HNEGADPLRN
+400 HNQGADPLRN

-431 DTHLITPTLVNTIRL
+431 DNYLITPTFVNTIRL

-459 DDDLA
+459 EDDLA
-464 DFGATHFNHAG
+464 DFGATDFNHAG

-499 RLSQNYALSWNMSLL
+499 RLSQNYALSWNMSWV
-514 KGNHNMKWGL
+514 KGNHNFKWGL

-552 PMADFVTGKARRVR
+552 PMADFISGRARRVR

-581 IFFQDSFKV
+581 IFFQDSFKIQ
-590 HRNITMT
+590 RNVTMT
-597 LGVRNEF
+597 VGVRNEF
-604 FPRWEEQQNQQ
+604 YPRWEEQQNQQ

-621 AQSSFIGE
+621 ATSSFIPD
-629 APAGLIWLSDGDFP
+629 APDGLIWLSDSQFP
-643 YQDALFNIAP
+643 YQDNLVNIAP

-658 WDLFGDGR
+658 WDVFGNGR
-666 TSLRTSYGIS
+666 TSVRTGYGVS

-696 SVDIN
+696 SVDLN
-701 QPAALSAPFLG
+701 DPFALAAPFRGRL
-712 HFNPFPFVFNPDDPN
+712 NPFPFIFDPSDPN
-727 FVFPITIPKGF
+727 FVFPVTIPKGF
-738 APGLRNPYMQTYNLT
+738 AVGLRNPYMQTYNLT
-753 IQQQV
+753 LQQQV
-758 SDNMMVEVAYVGN
+758 TDNLMVEIAYVGN
-771 LGRNLTY
+771 VGRNLTY
-778 NRQQNMAIFGEG
+778 NREQNMAIFGEG
-790 ATARNTDARR
+790 ATTRNTDARR
-800 IHQGFGSIGQLN
+800 IYQGYGSIGQLN
-812 SGASSVY
+812 SGASSSY
-819 NSLQVQVQ
+819 NSLQLQIQ
-827 RRFSRGLTFQVAYT
+827 RRFSRGLTFQTAYT

-847 EVLTSSAFATVTQN
+847 EVLTSAAFATVTQN
-861 GLQDPNNRDAERGR
+861 GLQNPNNRSAERGR
-875 GDFDIQQRMVSS
+875 GDFDIQQRLVGS
-887 FLYEIPAPKATGLRH
+887 FLYEIPSPQGFIRN
-902 VLGGWELGSILTFQ
+902 VIGGWELGSIITLQ

-931 TNVRHDR
+931 TAVRHDR
-938 SQIVGNPHL
+938 SQIIGNPAL
-947 PSDRSRGE
+947 PSNRSRGE
-955 KIAQW
+955 KILHW
-960 FNPDAFALAAVGS
+960 FDADAFALAPVGS
-973 LRQLRAQQ
+973 FGNSGRNNLQGPGLFNLDVSLRKKFSINERHSVDFRVDFFNLPNNPNFGTPR
-981 PARARPDQHGHLAPQ
+981 
-996 AVPDQRGPLRRLP
+996 RGSATDRRL
-1009 GGLLQPAEP
+1009 GQIT
-1018 SELRHSSQRQ
+1018 
-1028 RYGPPLGAHHGCAC
+1028 GAGS
-1042 RAHRPVL
+1042 
-1049 AQVLVL
+1049 
-1055 ARGLLESERS
+1055 G
-1065 SPLERTGGE
+1065 
-1074 GLPAV
+1074 
-1079 AIDLDVADLPPSPME
+1079 
-1094 SCTCPLTTRVIAPA
+1094 
-1108 LPAVNCRRS
+1108 
-1117 RARNV
+1117 
-1122 RRLPAC
+1122 
-1128 RIAS
+1128 RIGQFSLKYIF

>member
-1 MRNLLLTL
+1 MRKLLLVL
-9 LLTAAAAFGQS
+9 CLGAGVVFGQS
-20 TAGEIAGTVTDP
+20 TTGEIAGTVTDP

-41 ITFLNENTGE
+41 ITFTNENTGE
-51 VKIVETGATGDY
+51 VKVVESGATGDY
-63 LATQMQ
+63 LATQLQ
-69 VGTYMASVQSEGFRT
+69 VGSYKAAVQSEGFRT
-84 VERPGIA
+84 AERPGIA

-108 LTETVTITSQAPQVD
+108 ITETVTITSQAPQVD

-196 HRGQGLILPPPD
+196 HRGQGLMLPPPD

-234 TRSGTNQFHG
+234 TRSGTNEFHG
-244 SLWHFLRNDAL
+244 SVWHFLRNDAL

-280 VIKDKSFFQFT
+280 ISKDKSFFQFT

-302 RNAFPATRDERAG
+302 RTAFPATSDERIG
-315 IFTGADQIKNAD
+315 IFTGADPIKNAD
-327 TGDLFPNNIVPAN
+327 TGVPFPDNRVPAS
-340 LLDPVAQFM
+340 LIDPVATYM
-349 LDGWVPFPEEHRGD
+349 LDGWVPLPDRPD

-375 DNQYLTRFDHN
+375 DNQYLTRIDHN
-386 ITDRNKINFRLFYD
+386 LAERNKINFRLFYD

-431 DTHLITPTLVNTIRL
+431 DTHLFTPTLANTIRL

-464 DFGATHFNHAG
+464 DFGATDFNHAG

-499 RLSQNYALSWNMSLL
+499 RLSQNYALSWNMSWL

-552 PMADFVTGKARRVR
+552 PMADFVTGRARRVR

-590 HRNITMT
+590 HRNITLT

-621 AQSSFIGE
+621 AQSSFIPD
-629 APAGLIWLSDGDFP
+629 ASPGLLWLSDPQFP
-643 YQDALFNIAP
+643 YKDGLVNIAP

-666 TSLRTSYGIS
+666 SSLRTSYGVS

-701 QPAALSAPFLG
+701 QPFALSAPFRGQL
-712 HFNPFPFVFNPDDPN
+712 NPFPFTFDPSNPN

-753 IQQQV
+753 LQQQV
-758 SDNMMVEVAYVGN
+758 SDNLMVEIAYVGN
-771 LGRNLTY
+771 VGRNLTY
-778 NRQQNMAIFGEG
+778 NREQNRAVYGPG
-790 ATARNTDARR
+790 ATAGNTDARR

-819 NSLQVQVQ
+819 NSFQLQVQ
-827 RRFSRGLTFQVAYT
+827 RRFSQGLTFQVAYT

-861 GLQDPNNRDAERGR
+861 GLQDPNDRAAERGR

-887 FLYEIPAPKATGLRH
+887 FLWEVPGPKSGVLKG
-902 VLGGWELGSILTFQ
+902 VLGGWELGSIITLQ

-931 TNVRHDR
+931 TAVRHDR
-938 SQIVGNPHL
+938 AQIVGNPEL
-947 PSDRSRGE
+947 ASNRSRGE
-955 KIAQW
+955 KIFEW
-960 FNPDAFALAAVGS
+960 FNKEAFALAAVGS
-973 LRQLRAQQ
+973 HGNSGRNNLQGPGVINLDVSLRKRFSIAE
-981 PARARPDQHGHLAPQ
+981 GHSVDFRVDFFNLPNH
-996 AVPDQRGPLRRLP
+996 PNFGLPRRGSATDRRL
-1009 GGLLQPAEP
+1009 G
-1018 SELRHSSQRQ
+1018 RIT
-1028 RYGPPLGAHHGCAC
+1028 GAG
-1042 RAHRPVL
+1042 
-1049 AQVLVL
+1049 
-1055 ARGLLESERS
+1055 RG
-1065 SPLERTGGE
+1065 
-1074 GLPAV
+1074 
-1079 AIDLDVADLPPSPME
+1079 
-1094 SCTCPLTTRVIAPA
+1094 
-1108 LPAVNCRRS
+1108 
-1117 RARNV
+1117 
-1122 RRLPAC
+1122 
-1128 RIAS
+1128 RIGQFSLKYSF

>member
-1 MRNLLLTL
+1 MNKLVALVLVSVVSA
-9 LLTAAAAFGQS
+9 LTAYGQS
-20 TAGEIAGTVTDP
+20 TAGEIAGLVSDP

-41 ITFLNENTGE
+41 ITFTNENTGE
-51 VKIVETGATGDY
+51 TKVVESSAAGEY
-63 LATQMQ
+63 LATQLQ
-69 VGTYMASVQSEGFRT
+69 VGTYRAEVRSDGFRT
-84 VERPGIA
+84 VDRPGIA

-108 LTETVTITSQAPQVD
+108 VTETVTITSQAPQVD

-234 TRSGTNQFHG
+234 TRSGTNDLHG
-244 SLWHFLRNDAL
+244 SLWHFLRNDTL

-280 VIKDKSFFQFT
+280 IKKDRSFFQVT

-302 RNAFPATRDERAG
+302 KTAFPATTAERAG
-315 IFTGADQIKNAD
+315 DFSESDPIKNAD
-327 TGDLFPNNIVPAN
+327 TGEAFPGNRVPASMI
-340 LLDPVAQFM
+340 DPVAAHM
-349 LDGWVPFPEEHRGD
+349 LEGWVPLPDRSD
-363 GSFVTQVSQPSD
+363 GRFVTQVSQPSD
-375 DNQYLTRFDHN
+375 DDQYLARIDHN
-386 ITDRNKINFRLFYD
+386 LTDRNKVNFRLFYD
-400 HNEGADPLRN
+400 HNQGADPLRN

-431 DTHLITPTLVNTIRL
+431 DTHLVTPTLVNTLRL

-464 DFGATHFNHAG
+464 DFGATDFNHAG

-484 QITNRFRLGPGRHRQ
+484 TVTNRFQLGPGRHRQ
-499 RLSQNYALSWNMSLL
+499 RLSQNYALSWNMSWL

-543 QFTGNRTGL
+543 QFTGNRTGV
-552 PMADFVTGKARRVR
+552 PMADFITGKARRVR

-574 HRYIQSG
+574 HRYIQTG
-581 IFFQDSFKV
+581 MFFQDSFKI
-590 HRNITMT
+590 HRNVTMT

-621 AQSSFIGE
+621 AQSSFIPD
-629 APAGLIWLSDGDFP
+629 APAGLIWLSDPQFP
-643 YQDALFNIAP
+643 YQDALVNVAP
-653 RFGIA
+653 RFGVA
-658 WDLFGDGR
+658 WDVFGDGR
-666 TSLRTSYGIS
+666 TSIRTSYGVS

-701 QPAALSAPFLG
+701 SPFALSAPFRG
-712 HFNPFPFVFNPDDPN
+712 HFNPFPFVFDPSDPN
-727 FVFPITIPKGF
+727 FVFPVTIPKGF

-758 SDNMMVEVAYVGN
+758 SDNFMIEVAYVGN
-771 LGRNLTY
+771 VGRNLTY
-778 NRQQNMAIFGEG
+778 NREQNRAVYGPG
-790 ATARNTDARR
+790 ATGGNTDARR

-819 NSLQVQVQ
+819 NSLQIQLQ

-861 GLQDPNNRDAERGR
+861 GLQDPNNRSAERGR
-875 GDFDIQQRMVSS
+875 GDFDIQQRAVASV
-887 FLYEIPAPKATGLRH
+887 LYAIPAPFGGVAGR
-902 VLGGWELGSILTFQ
+902 VLGGWELGSIITMQ

-931 TNVRHDR
+931 TGVRHDR
-938 SQIVGNPHL
+938 SQIVGNPSL
-947 PSDRSRGE
+947 PSNRTRGE
-955 KIAQW
+955 KILEW
-960 FNPDAFALAAVGS
+960 FNKDAFALAPVGS
-973 LRQLRAQQ
+973 FGNSGRNNLQGPPACSTSTSPSGNGSRSRKGTPWTSAWTSSMSPTIPTSDFRGEAAQ
-981 PARARPDQHGHLAPQ
+981 PTGAWAGSRGP
-996 AVPDQRGPLRRLP
+996 VPDGS
-1009 GGLLQPAEP
+1009 GK
-1018 SELRHSSQRQ
+1018 
-1028 RYGPPLGAHHGCAC
+1028 C
-1042 RAHRPVL
+1042 R
-1049 AQVLVL
+1049 
-1055 ARGLLESERS
+1055 
-1065 SPLERTGGE
+1065 
-1074 GLPAV
+1074 
-1079 AIDLDVADLPPSPME
+1079 
-1094 SCTCPLTTRVIAPA
+1094 
-1108 LPAVNCRRS
+1108 
-1117 RARNV
+1117 
-1122 RRLPAC
+1122 
-1128 RIAS
+1128 

>member
-1 MRNLLLTL
+1 MRNLATL
-9 LLTAAAAFGQS
+9 FMLATAVVFGQS
-20 TAGEIAGTVTDP
+20 TTGEIAGSVTDP
-32 TGAAVPGVQ
+32 SGAAVPGVQ

-63 LATQMQ
+63 LATQLQ
-69 VGTYMASVQSEGFRT
+69 VGSYMASVQSEGFRT

-91 LSALQSLRVDFV
+91 LSALQSLRVDFI

-108 LTETVTITSQAPQVD
+108 VTETVTITSQAPQVD

-234 TRSGTNQFHG
+234 TRSGTNDFHG
-244 SLWHFLRNDAL
+244 SVWHFLRNDAL

-280 VIKDKSFFQFT
+280 VIRDKSFFQFT

-302 RNAFPATRDERAG
+302 RTAFPATRDERAG
-315 IFTGADQIKNAD
+315 IFTGASAIKNAD
-327 TGDLFPNNIVPAN
+327 TGDPFPNNIVPAN

-375 DNQYLTRFDHN
+375 DNQYLTRVDHN

-499 RLSQNYALSWNMSLL
+499 RLSQNYALSWNMSLV

-552 PMADFVTGKARRVR
+552 PMADFITGKARRVR

-590 HRNITMT
+590 HRNVTMT

-621 AQSSFIGE
+621 AQSSFISD
-629 APAGLIWLSDGDFP
+629 APSGLIWLSDGDFP
-643 YQDALFNIAP
+643 YQDALMNIAP
-653 RFGIA
+653 RFGVA

-701 QPAALSAPFLG
+701 QPAALSAPFRG
-712 HFNPFPFVFNPDDPN
+712 AFNPFPFVFDPSSPN

-758 SDNMMVEVAYVGN
+758 SDNLMVEVAYVGN

-778 NRQQNMAIFGEG
+778 NREQNRAVYGEG

-812 SGASSVY
+812 SGASSMY

-827 RRFSRGLTFQVAYT
+827 RRFSRGLTFQMAYT
-841 YGRAID
+841 YGRALD

-861 GLQDPNNRDAERGR
+861 GLQNPNNRDAERGR

-887 FLYEIPAPKATGLRH
+887 FLYEIPSPNAAVLRH
-902 VLGGWELGSILTFQ
+902 ILGGWELGSIFTLQ

-931 TNVRHDR
+931 TAVRHDR
-938 SQIVGNPHL
+938 SQIVGDPHL
-947 PSDRSRGE
+947 PSDRTRGE

-960 FNPDAFALAAVGS
+960 FNKEAFALAAVGAYGNSGRNNLQGPGLINLDIS
-973 LRQLRAQQ
+973 LRKRFQIRE
-981 PARARPDQHGHLAPQ
+981 GHSVDFRVDFFNLPNH
-996 AVPDQRGPLRRLP
+996 PNFGTPRRGSATDRRL
-1009 GGLLQPAEP
+1009 G
-1018 SELRHSSQRQ
+1018 RIT
-1028 RYGPPLGAHHGCAC
+1028 GAGA
-1042 RAHRPVL
+1042 
-1049 AQVLVL
+1049 
-1055 ARGLLESERS
+1055 G
-1065 SPLERTGGE
+1065 
-1074 GLPAV
+1074 
-1079 AIDLDVADLPPSPME
+1079 
-1094 SCTCPLTTRVIAPA
+1094 
-1108 LPAVNCRRS
+1108 
-1117 RARNV
+1117 
-1122 RRLPAC
+1122 
-1128 RIAS
+1128 RIGQFSLKYSF

>member
-1 MRNLLLTL
+1 MKKLIACFLLS
-9 LLTAAAAFGQS
+9 AVCVFAQS
-20 TAGEIAGTVTDP
+20 TTGEIAGTVTDP
-32 TGAAVPGVQ
+32 TGAAVPGVR
-41 ITFLNENTGE
+41 ITFANENTGE
-51 VKIVETGATGDY
+51 VKVVESGATGDY
-63 LATQMQ
+63 LATQLQ
-69 VGTYMASVQSEGFRT
+69 VGTYQASVQSDGFRT

-108 LTETVTITSQAPQVD
+108 VTETVTITSQAPQVD

-234 TRSGTNQFHG
+234 TRSGTNEFHG
-244 SLWHFLRNDAL
+244 SVWHFLRNDAL

-268 RFNQFGGTVGGP
+268 RFNQFGGTIGGP
-280 VIKDKSFFQFT
+280 IARDKSFFQFT

-302 RNAFPATRDERAG
+302 RTAFPATADERVG
-315 IFTGADQIKNAD
+315 NFSGADPITDAD
-327 TGDLFPNNIVPAN
+327 TGNPFPGNIVPASK
-340 LLDPVAQFM
+340 LDPVAKFM
-349 LDGWVPFPEEHRGD
+349 LDGWVPLPDRPN

-375 DNQYLTRFDHN
+375 DNQYLTRIDHN
-386 ITDRNKINFRLFYD
+386 LTDRHKINFRLFYD
-400 HNEGADPLRN
+400 HNQGADPLRN

-431 DTHLITPTLVNTIRL
+431 DNYLITPTFVNTIRL

-464 DFGATHFNHAG
+464 DFGASDFNHAG

-499 RLSQNYALSWNMSLL
+499 RLSQNYALSWNMSWV
-514 KGNHNMKWGL
+514 KGNHNFKWGL

-552 PMADFVTGKARRVR
+552 PMADFVTGRARRVR

-581 IFFQDSFKV
+581 IFFQDSFKI
-590 HRNITMT
+590 HRNVTMT
-597 LGVRNEF
+597 VGVRNEF
-604 FPRWEEQQNQQ
+604 YPRWEEQQNQQ
-615 TALVPG
+615 TAMVPG
-621 AQSSFIGE
+621 ATSSFIPD
-629 APAGLIWLSDGDFP
+629 APDGLIWLSDSQFP
-643 YQDALFNIAP
+643 YQDNLVNIAP
-653 RFGIA
+653 RFGVA
-658 WDLFGDGR
+658 WDVFGNGR
-666 TSLRTSYGIS
+666 TSVRTGYGVS

-696 SVDIN
+696 SVDLN
-701 QPAALSAPFLG
+701 EPFALSAPFRGTL
-712 HFNPFPFVFNPDDPN
+712 NPFPFIFDPGSPN
-727 FVFPITIPKGF
+727 FVFPVTIPKGF
-738 APGLRNPYMQTYNLT
+738 AVGLRNPYMQTYNLT
-753 IQQQV
+753 LQQQV
-758 SDNMMVEVAYVGN
+758 TDNLMVEIAYVGN
-771 LGRNLTY
+771 VGRNLTY
-778 NRQQNMAIFGEG
+778 NREQNMAIYGEG
-790 ATARNTDARR
+790 STARNTDARR
-800 IHQGFGSIGQLN
+800 IYQGYGSIGELN
-812 SGASSVY
+812 SGASSSY
-819 NSLQVQVQ
+819 NSLQLQIQ
-827 RRFSRGLTFQVAYT
+827 RRFSRGLTFQTAYT

-861 GLQDPNNRDAERGR
+861 GLQNPNDRSAERGR
-875 GDFDIQQRMVSS
+875 GDFDIQQRLVGS
-887 FLYEIPAPKATGLRH
+887 FLYEIPAPRGFMSH
-902 VLGGWELGSILTFQ
+902 VLGGWELGSIITMQ

-931 TNVRHDR
+931 TAVRHDR
-938 SQIVGNPHL
+938 SQIVGNPAL
-947 PSDRSRGE
+947 PSNRSRGE
-955 KIAQW
+955 KILHW
-960 FNPDAFALAAVGS
+960 FDADAFALAPEGSFGNSGRNNLQGPGLFNLDVS
-973 LRQLRAQQ
+973 LRKKFSINERHSVDFRVDFFNLPNNPNFGTPR
-981 PARARPDQHGHLAPQ
+981 
-996 AVPDQRGPLRRLP
+996 RGSATDRRL
-1009 GGLLQPAEP
+1009 GQIT
-1018 SELRHSSQRQ
+1018 
-1028 RYGPPLGAHHGCAC
+1028 GAGS
-1042 RAHRPVL
+1042 
-1049 AQVLVL
+1049 
-1055 ARGLLESERS
+1055 G
-1065 SPLERTGGE
+1065 
-1074 GLPAV
+1074 
-1079 AIDLDVADLPPSPME
+1079 
-1094 SCTCPLTTRVIAPA
+1094 
-1108 LPAVNCRRS
+1108 
-1117 RARNV
+1117 
-1122 RRLPAC
+1122 
-1128 RIAS
+1128 RIGQFSLKYMF

>member
-1 MRNLLLTL
+1 MRKLVSALLLSAVAVL
-9 LLTAAAAFGQS
+9 GQS
-20 TAGEIAGTVTDP
+20 TTGEIAGTVTDP

-41 ITFLNENTGE
+41 VTFTNENTGE
-51 VKIVETGATGDY
+51 VKAVESGATGDY
-63 LATQMQ
+63 LATQLQ
-69 VGTYMASVQSEGFRT
+69 VGTYRATVQSDGFRT
-84 VERPGIA
+84 TERPGIA

-108 LTETVTITSQAPQVD
+108 VTETVTITSQAPQVD

-196 HRGQGLILPPPD
+196 HRSQGLILPPPD

-234 TRSGTNQFHG
+234 TRSGTNEFHG

-268 RFNQFGGTVGGP
+268 RFNQFGGTLGGP
-280 VIKDKSFFQFT
+280 ISKDKSFFQFT

-302 RNAFPATRDERAG
+302 RTAFPATADERVGNFA
-315 IFTGADQIKNAD
+315 GADPIKNAD
-327 TGDLFPNNIVPAN
+327 TGDPFPGNVVPAS
-340 LLDPVAQFM
+340 LIDPVAKHM
-349 LDGWVPFPEEHRGD
+349 LDGWVPLPDRAD

-375 DNQYLTRFDHN
+375 DNQYLTRIDHN
-386 ITDRNKINFRLFYD
+386 LTDRNKINFRLFYD
-400 HNEGADPLRN
+400 HNQGADPLRN

-431 DTHLITPTLVNTIRL
+431 DTHLLSPTLVNTVRL

-459 DDDLA
+459 EDDLA
-464 DFGATHFNHAG
+464 DFGATDFNHAG

-484 QITNRFRLGPGRHRQ
+484 TVTNRFQLGPGRHRQ
-499 RLSQNYALSWNMSLL
+499 RLSQNYALSWNMSWL

-574 HRYIQSG
+574 HRYIQTG
-581 IFFQDSFKV
+581 MFFQDSFKIR
-590 HRNITMT
+590 RNVTMT

-604 FPRWEEQQNQQ
+604 FPRWKEGQNQQ

-621 AQSSFIGE
+621 AQSSFIAD
-629 APAGLIWLSDGDFP
+629 APSGLIWLSDSQFP
-643 YQDALFNIAP
+643 YQDNLVNVAP

-658 WDLFGDGR
+658 WDVFGDGR
-666 TSLRTSYGIS
+666 TSVRTSYGVS

-696 SVDIN
+696 SVDLN
-701 QPAALSAPFLG
+701 QPYALSAPFRG
-712 HFNPFPFVFNPDDPN
+712 QFNPFPFVFDPSDPN
-727 FVFPITIPKGF
+727 FVFPVTIPKGF
-738 APGLRNPYMQTYNLT
+738 APGLRNPYMQTYNVT
-753 IQQQV
+753 VQQQV
-758 SDNMMVEVAYVGN
+758 TDNMMVEVAYVGN
-771 LGRNLTY
+771 VGRNLTY
-778 NRQQNMAIFGEG
+778 NREQNRAVFGDG

-819 NSLQVQVQ
+819 NSLQLQVQ

-861 GLQDPNNRDAERGR
+861 GLQDPNNRAAERGR

-887 FLYEIPAPKATGLRH
+887 FLYEIPGPRSGVARS
-902 VLGGWELGSILTFQ
+902 VLGGWELGSIITLQ
-916 EGRPFHVDAGRDRSL
+916 EGSPFHVDAGRDRSL
-931 TNVRHDR
+931 TAVRHDR
-938 SQIVGNPHL
+938 AQIVGNPHL
-947 PSDRSRGE
+947 PSNRSRGE
-955 KIAQW
+955 KVFEW
-960 FNPDAFALAAVGS
+960 FNKEAFALAAVGS
-973 LRQLRAQQ
+973 YGNSGRNNLQGPGVINLDISLRKRFTIAEGHSVDFRVDFFNLPNHPNFGLPRRRSATDRRLGRITG
-981 PARARPDQHGHLAPQ
+981 ARAG
-996 AVPDQRGPLRRLP
+996 
-1009 GGLLQPAEP
+1009 
-1018 SELRHSSQRQ
+1018 
-1028 RYGPPLGAHHGCAC
+1028 
-1042 RAHRPVL
+1042 
-1049 AQVLVL
+1049 
-1055 ARGLLESERS
+1055 
-1065 SPLERTGGE
+1065 
-1074 GLPAV
+1074 
-1079 AIDLDVADLPPSPME
+1079 
-1094 SCTCPLTTRVIAPA
+1094 
-1108 LPAVNCRRS
+1108 
-1117 RARNV
+1117 
-1122 RRLPAC
+1122 
-1128 RIAS
+1128 RIGQFSLKYTF

>member
-1 MRNLLLTL
+1 MKKLFACFLL
-9 LLTAAAAFGQS
+9 AAVCVFAQS
-20 TAGEIAGTVTDP
+20 TTGEIAGTVTDP
-32 TGAAVPGVQ
+32 TGAAVPGVR
-41 ITFLNENTGE
+41 ITFTNENTGE
-51 VKIVETGATGDY
+51 VKVVESGATGDY
-63 LATQMQ
+63 LATQLQ
-69 VGTYMASVQSEGFRT
+69 VGTYQASVQSDGFRT

-108 LTETVTITSQAPQVD
+108 VTETVTITSQAPQVD

-234 TRSGTNQFHG
+234 TRSGTNEFHG
-244 SLWHFLRNDAL
+244 SVWHFLRNDAL

-268 RFNQFGGTVGGP
+268 RFNQFGGTIGGP
-280 VIKDKSFFQFT
+280 IARDKSFFQFT

-302 RNAFPATRDERAG
+302 RTAFPATADERVG
-315 IFTGADQIKNAD
+315 NFTGADPITNAD
-327 TGDLFPNNIVPAN
+327 TGMPFPGNIVPASQI
-340 LLDPVAQFM
+340 DPVAKFM
-349 LDGWVPFPEEHRGD
+349 LDGWVPLPDRPN

-375 DNQYLTRFDHN
+375 DNQYLTRVDHN
-386 ITDRNKINFRLFYD
+386 LTDRHKINFRLFYD
-400 HNEGADPLRN
+400 HNQGADPLRN

-431 DTHLITPTLVNTIRL
+431 DNYLITPSFVNTIRL

-464 DFGATHFNHAG
+464 DFGATDFNHAG

-499 RLSQNYALSWNMSLL
+499 RLSQNYALSWNMSWV
-514 KGNHNMKWGL
+514 KGNHNFKWGL

-552 PMADFVTGKARRVR
+552 PMADFITGRARRVR

-581 IFFQDSFKV
+581 IFFQDSFKIR
-590 HRNITMT
+590 RNVTMT
-597 LGVRNEF
+597 VGVRNEF
-604 FPRWEEQQNQQ
+604 YPRWEEQQNQQ
-615 TALVPG
+615 TAMVPG
-621 AQSSFIGE
+621 ATSSFIPD
-629 APAGLIWLSDGDFP
+629 APDGLIWLSDSQFP
-643 YQDALFNIAP
+643 YQDNLVNIAP
-653 RFGIA
+653 RFGLA
-658 WDLFGDGR
+658 WDVFGNGR
-666 TSLRTSYGIS
+666 TSVRTGYGVS

-696 SVDIN
+696 SVDLN
-701 QPAALSAPFLG
+701 EPFALSAPFRGTL
-712 HFNPFPFVFNPDDPN
+712 NPFPFIFDPSSPN
-727 FVFPITIPKGF
+727 FVFPVTIPKGF
-738 APGLRNPYMQTYNLT
+738 AVGLRNPYMQTYNLT
-753 IQQQV
+753 LQQQV
-758 SDNMMVEVAYVGN
+758 TDNMMVEIAYVGN
-771 LGRNLTY
+771 VGRNLTY
-778 NRQQNMAIFGEG
+778 NREQNMAIYGEG
-790 ATARNTDARR
+790 ATGRNTDARR
-800 IHQGFGSIGQLN
+800 IYQGYGSIGELN
-812 SGASSVY
+812 SGASSSY
-819 NSLQVQVQ
+819 NSLQLQVQ
-827 RRFSRGLTFQVAYT
+827 RRFSRGLTFQAAYT

-861 GLQDPNNRDAERGR
+861 GLQNPSDRSAERGR
-875 GDFDIQQRMVSS
+875 GDFDIQQRLVGS
-887 FLYEIPAPKATGLRH
+887 FLYEIPAPKGAISK
-902 VLGGWELGSILTFQ
+902 VLGGWELGSIITMQ

-931 TNVRHDR
+931 TAVRHDR
-938 SQIVGNPHL
+938 SQIVGDPAL
-947 PSDRSRGE
+947 PSNRSRGE
-955 KIAQW
+955 KILHW
-960 FNPDAFALAAVGS
+960 FDADAFALAPEGSFGNSGRNNLQGPGLFNLDVS
-973 LRQLRAQQ
+973 LRKKFSINERHSVDFRVDFFNLPNNPNFGTPR
-981 PARARPDQHGHLAPQ
+981 
-996 AVPDQRGPLRRLP
+996 RGSATDRRL
-1009 GGLLQPAEP
+1009 GQIT
-1018 SELRHSSQRQ
+1018 
-1028 RYGPPLGAHHGCAC
+1028 GAGS
-1042 RAHRPVL
+1042 
-1049 AQVLVL
+1049 
-1055 ARGLLESERS
+1055 G
-1065 SPLERTGGE
+1065 
-1074 GLPAV
+1074 
-1079 AIDLDVADLPPSPME
+1079 
-1094 SCTCPLTTRVIAPA
+1094 
-1108 LPAVNCRRS
+1108 
-1117 RARNV
+1117 
-1122 RRLPAC
+1122 
-1128 RIAS
+1128 RIGQFSLKYMF

>member
-1 MRNLLLTL
+1 MKKLFAGF
-9 LLTAAAAFGQS
+9 LLTAVGLLAQS
-20 TAGEIAGTVTDP
+20 TTGEIAGTVTDP
-32 TGAAVPGVQ
+32 TGAAVPGVR
-41 ITFLNENTGE
+41 ITFTNENTGE
-51 VKIVETGATGDY
+51 AKVVESGATGDY
-63 LATQMQ
+63 LATQLQ
-69 VGTYMASVQSEGFRT
+69 VGSYQASVQSDGFRT

-108 LTETVTITSQAPQVD
+108 VTETVTITSQAPQVD

-234 TRSGTNQFHG
+234 TRSGTNEFHG
-244 SLWHFLRNDAL
+244 SVWHFLRNDAL

-268 RFNQFGGTVGGP
+268 RFNQFGGTLGGP
-280 VIKDKSFFQFT
+280 IARDKSFFQFT

-302 RNAFPATRDERAG
+302 RTAFPATADERVG
-315 IFTGADQIKNAD
+315 NFSGADPIKDAD
-327 TGDLFPNNIVPAN
+327 SGDPFPGNIIPPN
-340 LLDPVAQFM
+340 QLDPVAKFM
-349 LDGWVPFPEEHRGD
+349 LDGWVPLPDRPN

-375 DNQYLTRFDHN
+375 DNQYLTRVDHN
-386 ITDRNKINFRLFYD
+386 LTDRHKINFRLFYD
-400 HNEGADPLRN
+400 HNQGADPLRN

-431 DTHLITPTLVNTIRL
+431 DNYLITPTFVNTIRL

-459 DDDLA
+459 EDDLA
-464 DFGATHFNHAG
+464 DFGATDFNHAG

-499 RLSQNYALSWNMSLL
+499 RLSQNYALSWNMSWV
-514 KGNHNMKWGL
+514 KGNHNFKWGL

-552 PMADFVTGKARRVR
+552 PMADFVSGRARRVR

-581 IFFQDSFKV
+581 IFFQDSFKIQ
-590 HRNITMT
+590 RNVTMT
-597 LGVRNEF
+597 VGVRNEF
-604 FPRWEEQQNQQ
+604 YPRWEEQQNQQ

-621 AQSSFIGE
+621 ATSSFIPD
-629 APAGLIWLSDGDFP
+629 APDGLIWLSDSQFP
-643 YQDALFNIAP
+643 YQDNLVNIAP

-658 WDLFGDGR
+658 WDVFGNGR
-666 TSLRTSYGIS
+666 TSVRTGFGVS

-696 SVDIN
+696 SVDLN
-701 QPAALSAPFLG
+701 DPFALAAPFRGRL
-712 HFNPFPFVFNPDDPN
+712 NPFPFIFDPSDPN
-727 FVFPITIPKGF
+727 FVFPVTIPKGF
-738 APGLRNPYMQTYNLT
+738 AVGLRNPYMQTYNLT
-753 IQQQV
+753 LQQQV
-758 SDNMMVEVAYVGN
+758 TDNLMVEIAYVGN
-771 LGRNLTY
+771 VGRNLTY
-778 NRQQNMAIFGEG
+778 NREQNMAIFGEG
-790 ATARNTDARR
+790 ATTRNTDARR
-800 IHQGFGSIGQLN
+800 IYQGYGSIGQLN
-812 SGASSVY
+812 SGANSSY
-819 NSLQVQVQ
+819 NSLQLQIQ
-827 RRFSRGLTFQVAYT
+827 RRFSRGLTFQTAYT

-847 EVLTSSAFATVTQN
+847 EVLTSAAFATVTQN
-861 GLQDPNNRDAERGR
+861 GLQDPSNRSAERGR
-875 GDFDIQQRMVSS
+875 GDFDIQQRLVGS
-887 FLYEIPAPKATGLRH
+887 FLYEIPSPQGFISN
-902 VLGGWELGSILTFQ
+902 VIGGWELGSIITLQ

-931 TNVRHDR
+931 TAVRHDR
-938 SQIVGNPHL
+938 SQVVGNPAL
-947 PSDRSRGE
+947 PSNRTRGE
-955 KIAQW
+955 KILHW
-960 FNPDAFALAAVGS
+960 FDADAFALAPVGS
-973 LRQLRAQQ
+973 FGNSGRNNLQGPGLFNLDVSLRKKFSINERHSVDFRVDFFNLPNNPNFGTPR
-981 PARARPDQHGHLAPQ
+981 
-996 AVPDQRGPLRRLP
+996 RGSATDRRL
-1009 GGLLQPAEP
+1009 GQIT
-1018 SELRHSSQRQ
+1018 
-1028 RYGPPLGAHHGCAC
+1028 GAGA
-1042 RAHRPVL
+1042 
-1049 AQVLVL
+1049 
-1055 ARGLLESERS
+1055 G
-1065 SPLERTGGE
+1065 
-1074 GLPAV
+1074 
-1079 AIDLDVADLPPSPME
+1079 
-1094 SCTCPLTTRVIAPA
+1094 
-1108 LPAVNCRRS
+1108 
-1117 RARNV
+1117 
-1122 RRLPAC
+1122 
-1128 RIAS
+1128 RIGQFSLKYIF

>member
-1 MRNLLLTL
+1 MKKLFACF
-9 LLTAAAAFGQS
+9 LLTAVCAFAQS
-20 TAGEIAGTVTDP
+20 TTGEIAGTVTDP
-32 TGAAVPGVQ
+32 TGAAVPGVR
-41 ITFLNENTGE
+41 ITFTNENTGE
-51 VKIVETGATGDY
+51 VKVVESGATGDY
-63 LATQMQ
+63 LATQLQ
-69 VGTYMASVQSEGFRT
+69 VGTYQASVQSDGFRT

-108 LTETVTITSQAPQVD
+108 VTETVTITSQAPQVD

-234 TRSGTNQFHG
+234 TRSGTNEFHG
-244 SLWHFLRNDAL
+244 SVWHFLRNDAL

-268 RFNQFGGTVGGP
+268 RFNQFGGTIGGP
-280 VIKDKSFFQFT
+280 IARDKSFFQFT

-302 RNAFPATRDERAG
+302 RTAFPATADERVG
-315 IFTGADQIKNAD
+315 NFSGADPITNAD
-327 TGDLFPNNIVPAN
+327 TGMPFPGNIVPASQI
-340 LLDPVAQFM
+340 DPVATFM
-349 LDGWVPFPEEHRGD
+349 LDGWVPLPDRPN

-375 DNQYLTRFDHN
+375 DNQYLTRVDHN
-386 ITDRNKINFRLFYD
+386 LTDRHKINFRLFYD
-400 HNEGADPLRN
+400 HNQGADPLRN

-431 DTHLITPTLVNTIRL
+431 DNYLITPSFVNTIRL

-464 DFGATHFNHAG
+464 DFGATDFNHAG

-499 RLSQNYALSWNMSLL
+499 RLSQNYALSWNMSWV
-514 KGNHNMKWGL
+514 KGNHNFKWGL

-552 PMADFVTGKARRVR
+552 PMADFITGRARRVR

-581 IFFQDSFKV
+581 IFFQDSFKIR
-590 HRNITMT
+590 RNVTMT
-597 LGVRNEF
+597 VGVRNEF
-604 FPRWEEQQNQQ
+604 YPRWEEQQNQQ
-615 TALVPG
+615 TAMVPG
-621 AQSSFIGE
+621 ATSSFIPD
-629 APAGLIWLSDGDFP
+629 APDGLIWLSDSQFP
-643 YQDALFNIAP
+643 YQDNLVNIAP
-653 RFGIA
+653 RFGLA
-658 WDLFGDGR
+658 WDVFGNGR
-666 TSLRTSYGIS
+666 TSVRTGYGVS

-696 SVDIN
+696 SVDLN
-701 QPAALSAPFLG
+701 EPFALSAPFRGTL
-712 HFNPFPFVFNPDDPN
+712 NPFPFIFDPSSPN
-727 FVFPITIPKGF
+727 FVFPVTIPKGF
-738 APGLRNPYMQTYNLT
+738 AVGLRNPYMQTYNLT
-753 IQQQV
+753 LQQQV
-758 SDNMMVEVAYVGN
+758 TDNMMVEIAYVGN
-771 LGRNLTY
+771 VGRNLTY
-778 NRQQNMAIFGEG
+778 NREQNMAIYGEG
-790 ATARNTDARR
+790 ATGRNTDARR
-800 IHQGFGSIGQLN
+800 IYQGYGSIGELN
-812 SGASSVY
+812 SGASSSY
-819 NSLQVQVQ
+819 NSLQLQVQ
-827 RRFSRGLTFQVAYT
+827 RRFSRGLTFQAAYT

-861 GLQDPNNRDAERGR
+861 GLQNPSDRSAERGR
-875 GDFDIQQRMVSS
+875 GDFDIQQRLVGS
-887 FLYEIPAPKATGLRH
+887 FLYEIPAPKGVISK
-902 VLGGWELGSILTFQ
+902 VLGGWELGSIITLQ

-931 TNVRHDR
+931 TAVRHDR
-938 SQIVGNPHL
+938 SQIVGDPAL
-947 PSDRSRGE
+947 PSNRSRGE
-955 KIAQW
+955 KILHW
-960 FNPDAFALAAVGS
+960 FDADAFALAPEGSFGNSGRNNLQGPGLFNLDVS
-973 LRQLRAQQ
+973 LRKKFSINERHSVDFRVDFFNLPNNPNFGTPR
-981 PARARPDQHGHLAPQ
+981 
-996 AVPDQRGPLRRLP
+996 RGSATDRRL
-1009 GGLLQPAEP
+1009 GQIT
-1018 SELRHSSQRQ
+1018 
-1028 RYGPPLGAHHGCAC
+1028 GAGS
-1042 RAHRPVL
+1042 
-1049 AQVLVL
+1049 
-1055 ARGLLESERS
+1055 G
-1065 SPLERTGGE
+1065 
-1074 GLPAV
+1074 
-1079 AIDLDVADLPPSPME
+1079 
-1094 SCTCPLTTRVIAPA
+1094 
-1108 LPAVNCRRS
+1108 
-1117 RARNV
+1117 
-1122 RRLPAC
+1122 
-1128 RIAS
+1128 RIGQFSLKYMF

>member
-1 MRNLLLTL
+1 MKKLIACFLLSAVCVL
-9 LLTAAAAFGQS
+9 AQS
-20 TAGEIAGTVTDP
+20 TTGEIAGTVTDP
-32 TGAAVPGVQ
+32 TGAAVPGVR
-41 ITFLNENTGE
+41 ITFANENTGE
-51 VKIVETGATGDY
+51 VKVVESGATGDY
-63 LATQMQ
+63 LATQLQ
-69 VGTYMASVQSEGFRT
+69 VGTYQASVQSDGFRT

-108 LTETVTITSQAPQVD
+108 VTETVTITSQAPQVD

-234 TRSGTNQFHG
+234 TRSGTNEFHG
-244 SLWHFLRNDAL
+244 SVWHFLRNDAL

-268 RFNQFGGTVGGP
+268 RFNQFGGTIGGP
-280 VIKDKSFFQFT
+280 IARDKSFFQFT

-302 RNAFPATRDERAG
+302 RTAFPATADERVG
-315 IFTGADQIKNAD
+315 NFSGADPITDAD
-327 TGDLFPNNIVPAN
+327 TGNPFPGNIVPASK
-340 LLDPVAQFM
+340 LDPVAKFM
-349 LDGWVPFPEEHRGD
+349 LDGWVPLPDRPN

-375 DNQYLTRFDHN
+375 DNQYLTRIDHN
-386 ITDRNKINFRLFYD
+386 LTDRHKINFRLFYD
-400 HNEGADPLRN
+400 HNQGADPLRN

-431 DTHLITPTLVNTIRL
+431 DNYLITPTFVNTIRL

-464 DFGATHFNHAG
+464 DFGASDFNHAG

-499 RLSQNYALSWNMSLL
+499 RLSQNYALSWNMSWV
-514 KGNHNMKWGL
+514 KGNHNFKWGL

-552 PMADFVTGKARRVR
+552 PMADFVTGRARRVR

-581 IFFQDSFKV
+581 IFFQDSFKI
-590 HRNITMT
+590 HRNVTMT
-597 LGVRNEF
+597 VGVRNEF
-604 FPRWEEQQNQQ
+604 YPRWEEQQNQQ
-615 TALVPG
+615 TAMVPG
-621 AQSSFIGE
+621 ATSSFIPD
-629 APAGLIWLSDGDFP
+629 APDGLIWLSDSQFP
-643 YQDALFNIAP
+643 YQDNLVNIAP
-653 RFGIA
+653 RFGVA
-658 WDLFGDGR
+658 WDVFGNGR
-666 TSLRTSYGIS
+666 TSVRTGYGVS

-696 SVDIN
+696 SVDLN
-701 QPAALSAPFLG
+701 EPFALSAPFRGTL
-712 HFNPFPFVFNPDDPN
+712 NPFPFIFDPGSPN
-727 FVFPITIPKGF
+727 FVFPVTIPKGF
-738 APGLRNPYMQTYNLT
+738 AVGLRNPYMQTYNLT
-753 IQQQV
+753 LQQQV
-758 SDNMMVEVAYVGN
+758 TDNLMVEIAYVGN
-771 LGRNLTY
+771 VGRNLTY
-778 NRQQNMAIFGEG
+778 NREQNMAIYGEG
-790 ATARNTDARR
+790 STARNTDARR
-800 IHQGFGSIGQLN
+800 IYQGYGSIGELN
-812 SGASSVY
+812 SGASSSY
-819 NSLQVQVQ
+819 NSLQLQIQ
-827 RRFSRGLTFQVAYT
+827 RRFSRGLTFQTAYT

-861 GLQDPNNRDAERGR
+861 GLQNPNDRSAERGR
-875 GDFDIQQRMVSS
+875 GDFDIQQRLVGS
-887 FLYEIPAPKATGLRH
+887 FLYEIPAPRGFMSH
-902 VLGGWELGSILTFQ
+902 VLGGWELGSIITMQ

-931 TNVRHDR
+931 TAVRHDR
-938 SQIVGNPHL
+938 SQIVGNPAL
-947 PSDRSRGE
+947 PSNRSRGE
-955 KIAQW
+955 KILHW
-960 FNPDAFALAAVGS
+960 FDADAFALAPEGSFGNSGRNNLQGPGLFNLDVS
-973 LRQLRAQQ
+973 LRKKFSINERHSVDFRVDFFNLPNNPNFGTPR
-981 PARARPDQHGHLAPQ
+981 
-996 AVPDQRGPLRRLP
+996 RGSATDRRL
-1009 GGLLQPAEP
+1009 GQIT
-1018 SELRHSSQRQ
+1018 
-1028 RYGPPLGAHHGCAC
+1028 GAGS
-1042 RAHRPVL
+1042 
-1049 AQVLVL
+1049 
-1055 ARGLLESERS
+1055 G
-1065 SPLERTGGE
+1065 
-1074 GLPAV
+1074 
-1079 AIDLDVADLPPSPME
+1079 
-1094 SCTCPLTTRVIAPA
+1094 
-1108 LPAVNCRRS
+1108 
-1117 RARNV
+1117 
-1122 RRLPAC
+1122 
-1128 RIAS
+1128 RIGQFSLKYMF

>member
-1 MRNLLLTL
+1 MKKLFAGF
-9 LLTAAAAFGQS
+9 LLTAVGLLAQS
-20 TAGEIAGTVTDP
+20 TTGEIAGTVTDP
-32 TGAAVPGVQ
+32 TGAAVPGVR
-41 ITFLNENTGE
+41 ITFTNENTGE
-51 VKIVETGATGDY
+51 AKVVESGATGDY
-63 LATQMQ
+63 LATQLQ
-69 VGTYMASVQSEGFRT
+69 VGSYQASVQSDGFRT

-108 LTETVTITSQAPQVD
+108 VTETVTITSQAPQVD

-234 TRSGTNQFHG
+234 TRSGTNEFHG
-244 SLWHFLRNDAL
+244 SVWHFLRNDAL

-268 RFNQFGGTVGGP
+268 RFNQFGGTLGGP
-280 VIKDKSFFQFT
+280 IARDKSFFQFT

-302 RNAFPATRDERAG
+302 RTAFPATADERVG
-315 IFTGADQIKNAD
+315 NFSGADPIKDAD
-327 TGDLFPNNIVPAN
+327 SGDPFPGNIIPPN
-340 LLDPVAQFM
+340 QLDPVAKFM
-349 LDGWVPFPEEHRGD
+349 LDGWVPLPDRPN

-375 DNQYLTRFDHN
+375 DNQYLTRVDHN
-386 ITDRNKINFRLFYD
+386 LTDRHKINFRLFYD
-400 HNEGADPLRN
+400 HNQGADPLRN

-431 DTHLITPTLVNTIRL
+431 DNYLITPTFVNTIRL

-459 DDDLA
+459 EDDLA
-464 DFGATHFNHAG
+464 DFGATDFNHAG

-499 RLSQNYALSWNMSLL
+499 RLSQNYALSWNMSWV
-514 KGNHNMKWGL
+514 KGNHNFKWGL

-552 PMADFVTGKARRVR
+552 PMADFVSGRARRVR

-581 IFFQDSFKV
+581 IFFQDSFKIQ
-590 HRNITMT
+590 RNVTMT
-597 LGVRNEF
+597 VGVRNEF
-604 FPRWEEQQNQQ
+604 YPRWEEQQNQQ

-621 AQSSFIGE
+621 ATSSFIPD
-629 APAGLIWLSDGDFP
+629 APDGLIWLSDSQFP
-643 YQDALFNIAP
+643 YQDNLVNIAP

-658 WDLFGDGR
+658 WDVFGNGR
-666 TSLRTSYGIS
+666 TSVRTGFGVS

-696 SVDIN
+696 SVDLN
-701 QPAALSAPFLG
+701 DPFALEAPFRGRL
-712 HFNPFPFVFNPDDPN
+712 NPFPFIFDPSDPN
-727 FVFPITIPKGF
+727 FVFPVTIPKGF
-738 APGLRNPYMQTYNLT
+738 AVGLRNPYMQTYNLT
-753 IQQQV
+753 LQQQV
-758 SDNMMVEVAYVGN
+758 TDNLMVEIAYVGN
-771 LGRNLTY
+771 VGRNLTY
-778 NRQQNMAIFGEG
+778 NREQNMAIFGEG
-790 ATARNTDARR
+790 ATTRNTDARR
-800 IHQGFGSIGQLN
+800 IYQGYGSIGQLN
-812 SGASSVY
+812 SGANSSY
-819 NSLQVQVQ
+819 NSLQLQIQ
-827 RRFSRGLTFQVAYT
+827 RRFSRGLTFQTAYT

-847 EVLTSSAFATVTQN
+847 EVLTSAAFATVTQN
-861 GLQDPNNRDAERGR
+861 GLQDPSNRSAERGR
-875 GDFDIQQRMVSS
+875 GDFDIQQRLVGS
-887 FLYEIPAPKATGLRH
+887 FLYEIPSPQGFISH
-902 VLGGWELGSILTFQ
+902 VIGGWELGSIITLQ

-931 TNVRHDR
+931 TAVRHDR
-938 SQIVGNPHL
+938 SQVVGDPAL
-947 PSDRSRGE
+947 PSNRSRGE
-955 KIAQW
+955 KILHW
-960 FNPDAFALAAVGS
+960 FDADAFALAPVGS
-973 LRQLRAQQ
+973 FGNSGRNNLQGPGLFNLDVSLRKKFSINERHSVDFRVDFFNLPNNPNFGTPR
-981 PARARPDQHGHLAPQ
+981 
-996 AVPDQRGPLRRLP
+996 RGSATDRRL
-1009 GGLLQPAEP
+1009 GQIT
-1018 SELRHSSQRQ
+1018 
-1028 RYGPPLGAHHGCAC
+1028 GAGA
-1042 RAHRPVL
+1042 
-1049 AQVLVL
+1049 
-1055 ARGLLESERS
+1055 G
-1065 SPLERTGGE
+1065 
-1074 GLPAV
+1074 
-1079 AIDLDVADLPPSPME
+1079 
-1094 SCTCPLTTRVIAPA
+1094 
-1108 LPAVNCRRS
+1108 
-1117 RARNV
+1117 
-1122 RRLPAC
+1122 
-1128 RIAS
+1128 RIGQFSLKYIF

>member
-1 MRNLLLTL
+1 MNKLVALALISA
-9 LLTAAAAFGQS
+9 LTAYGQS
-20 TAGEIAGTVTDP
+20 TAGEIAGLVSDP

-41 ITFLNENTGE
+41 ITFTNENTGE
-51 VKIVETGATGDY
+51 TKVVESSAAGEY
-63 LATQMQ
+63 LATQLQ
-69 VGTYMASVQSEGFRT
+69 VGTYRAEVRSDGFRT
-84 VERPGIA
+84 VDRPGIA

-108 LTETVTITSQAPQVD
+108 VTETVTITSQAPQVD

-234 TRSGTNQFHG
+234 TRSGTNDLHG
-244 SLWHFLRNDAL
+244 SLWHFLRNDTL

-280 VIKDKSFFQFT
+280 IKKDRSFFQVT

-302 RNAFPATRDERAG
+302 KTAFPATAAER
-315 IFTGADQIKNAD
+315 TGDFSESDPIKNAD
-327 TGDLFPNNIVPAN
+327 TGEAFPGNRVPASMI
-340 LLDPVAQFM
+340 DPVAAHM
-349 LDGWVPFPEEHRGD
+349 LEGWVPLPDRSD
-363 GSFVTQVSQPSD
+363 GRFVTQVSQPSD
-375 DNQYLTRFDHN
+375 DDQYLARIDHN
-386 ITDRNKINFRLFYD
+386 LTDRNKVNFRLFYD
-400 HNEGADPLRN
+400 HNQGADPLRN

-431 DTHLITPTLVNTIRL
+431 DTHLVTPTLVNTLRL

-464 DFGATHFNHAG
+464 DFGATDFNHAG

-484 QITNRFRLGPGRHRQ
+484 TVTNRFQLGPGRHRQ
-499 RLSQNYALSWNMSLL
+499 RLSQNYALSWNMSWL

-543 QFTGNRTGL
+543 QFTGNRTGV
-552 PMADFVTGKARRVR
+552 PMADFITGKARRVR

-574 HRYIQSG
+574 HRYIQTG
-581 IFFQDSFKV
+581 MFFQDSFKI
-590 HRNITMT
+590 HRNVTMT

-621 AQSSFIGE
+621 AQSSFIPD
-629 APAGLIWLSDGDFP
+629 APAGLIWLSDPQFP
-643 YQDALFNIAP
+643 YQDALVNVAP
-653 RFGIA
+653 RFGVA
-658 WDLFGDGR
+658 WDVFGDGR
-666 TSLRTSYGIS
+666 TSIRTSYGVS

-701 QPAALSAPFLG
+701 SPFALSAPFRG
-712 HFNPFPFVFNPDDPN
+712 HFNPFPFVFDPSDPN
-727 FVFPITIPKGF
+727 FVFPVTIPKGF

-758 SDNMMVEVAYVGN
+758 SDNFMVEVAYVGN
-771 LGRNLTY
+771 VGRNLTY
-778 NRQQNMAIFGEG
+778 NREQNRAVYGPG
-790 ATARNTDARR
+790 ATGGNTDARR

-812 SGASSVY
+812 SGANSVY
-819 NSLQVQVQ
+819 NSLQIQLQ

-861 GLQDPNNRDAERGR
+861 GLQDPNNRSPERGR
-875 GDFDIQQRMVSS
+875 GDFDIQQRAVASV
-887 FLYEIPAPKATGLRH
+887 LYAIPAPFGGVAGT
-902 VLGGWELGSILTFQ
+902 VLGGWELGSIITMQ

-931 TNVRHDR
+931 TGVRHDR
-938 SQIVGNPHL
+938 SQIVGNPSL
-947 PSDRSRGE
+947 PSNRTRGE
-955 KIAQW
+955 KILEW
-960 FNPDAFALAAVGS
+960 FNKDAFALAPVGS
-973 LRQLRAQQ
+973 FGNSGRNNLQGPGLFNLDVTLRKRISIAEGHSLDLRV
-981 PARARPDQHGHLAPQ
+981 DFFN
-996 AVPDQRGPLRRLP
+996 VPNHPNFGLPRRGSATDRRL
-1009 GGLLQPAEP
+1009 G
-1018 SELRHSSQRQ
+1018 RIT
-1028 RYGPPLGAHHGCAC
+1028 GAGSG
-1042 RAHRPVL
+1042 RIG
-1049 AQVLVL
+1049 QVSLKY
-1055 ARGLLESERS
+1055 SF
-1065 SPLERTGGE
+1065 
-1074 GLPAV
+1074 
-1079 AIDLDVADLPPSPME
+1079 
-1094 SCTCPLTTRVIAPA
+1094 
-1108 LPAVNCRRS
+1108 
-1117 RARNV
+1117 
-1122 RRLPAC
+1122 
-1128 RIAS
+1128 

>member
-1 MRNLLLTL
+1 MRSIAALLV
-9 LLTAAAAFGQS
+9 LTATAAFGQS
-20 TAGEIAGTVTDP
+20 TAGEIAGAVMDP
-32 TGAAVPGVQ
+32 TGAAIPGVEV
-41 ITFLNENTGE
+41 TFTNENTGE
-51 VKIVETGATGDY
+51 VKVVESGPTGDY
-63 LATQMQ
+63 LATQLQ
-69 VGTYMASVQSEGFRT
+69 VGTYSATVRSEGFRT
-84 VERPGIA
+84 AQRPGIA

-108 LTETVTITSQAPQVD
+108 ITETVTITSQAPQVD

-171 QNMNI
+171 QAMNI

-244 SLWHFLRNDAL
+244 SVWHFLRNDAL

-268 RFNQFGGTVGGP
+268 RFNQFGGTLGGP
-280 VIKDKSFFQFT
+280 ISKDKSFFQFT

-302 RNAFPATRDERAG
+302 KTAFPATAEERLGNFA
-315 IFTGADQIKNAD
+315 GADPIKNAD
-327 TGDLFPNNIVPAN
+327 SGQPFPNNMVPAN
-340 LLDPVAQFM
+340 LIDPVAAFM
-349 LDGWVPFPEEHRGD
+349 LDGWVPLPDRPD

-375 DNQYLTRFDHN
+375 DNQYLTRVDHN
-386 ITDRNKINFRLFYD
+386 ITARNKINFRLFYD

-410 ADFINY
+410 ADFVNY

-431 DTHLITPTLVNTIRL
+431 DTHLITPTLVNTVRL

-464 DFGATHFNHAG
+464 DFGASDFNHAG
-475 GVVKSRPLV
+475 GVVKSRPLATV
-484 QITNRFRLGPGRHRQ
+484 TNRFQLGPGRHRQ

-514 KGNHNMKWGL
+514 KGNHNFKWGI

-552 PMADFVTGKARRVR
+552 PMADFLTGRARRVR

-574 HRYIQSG
+574 HRYIQTG
-581 IFFQDSFKV
+581 MFFQDSFKV
-590 HRNITMT
+590 HRNVTMT

-621 AQSSFIGE
+621 AQSSFIPN
-629 APAGLIWLSDGDFP
+629 APAGLLWLSDGQFP
-643 YQDALFNIAP
+643 YQDNLLNIAP

-658 WDLFGDGR
+658 WDVFGDGR
-666 TSLRTSYGIS
+666 TSVRTSYGVS
-676 YDPLTA
+676 FDPLTA

-701 QPAALSAPFLG
+701 QPYALSAPFRGRL
-712 HFNPFPFVFNPDDPN
+712 NPFPFVFDPNDPN
-727 FVFPITIPKGF
+727 FVFPVTMPKAF

-753 IQQQV
+753 LQQQV
-758 SDNMMVEVAYVGN
+758 GENMMVEIAYVGN
-771 LGRNLTY
+771 TGRNLTY
-778 NRQQNMAIFGEG
+778 NREQNRAVFGDG
-790 ATARNTDARR
+790 ASASNTDARR

-812 SGASSVY
+812 SGASSTY
-819 NSLQVQVQ
+819 NSLQLQVQ

-841 YGRAID
+841 NGRAID
-847 EVLTSSAFATVTQN
+847 EVLTSAAFATVTQN
-861 GLQDPNNRDAERGR
+861 GLQDPNNRAAERGR

-887 FLYEIPAPKATGLRH
+887 FLYEIPGPRSGWAKS
-902 VLGGWELGSILTFQ
+902 VLGGWELGSIFTMQ

-931 TNVRHDR
+931 TAVRHDR
-938 SQIVGNPHL
+938 SEIVGNPHL
-947 PSDRSRGE
+947 PSNRSRGE
-955 KIAQW
+955 KIFEW
-960 FNPDAFALAAVGS
+960 FNKEAFALAPAGSYGNSGRNILQGPGLINLDIS
-973 LRQLRAQQ
+973 LRKRFAIAEGHTVDFRVDFFNL
-981 PARARPDQHGHLAPQ
+981 PNRPNFGLPR
-996 AVPDQRGPLRRLP
+996 RGSATDRRL
-1009 GGLLQPAEP
+1009 G
-1018 SELRHSSQRQ
+1018 RIT
-1028 RYGPPLGAHHGCAC
+1028 GAGA
-1042 RAHRPVL
+1042 
-1049 AQVLVL
+1049 
-1055 ARGLLESERS
+1055 G
-1065 SPLERTGGE
+1065 
-1074 GLPAV
+1074 
-1079 AIDLDVADLPPSPME
+1079 
-1094 SCTCPLTTRVIAPA
+1094 
-1108 LPAVNCRRS
+1108 
-1117 RARNV
+1117 
-1122 RRLPAC
+1122 
-1128 RIAS
+1128 RIGQFSLKYSF

>member
-1 MRNLLLTL
+1 MKKLFAGF
-9 LLTAAAAFGQS
+9 LLTAVGLLAQS
-20 TAGEIAGTVTDP
+20 TTGEIAGTVTDP
-32 TGAAVPGVQ
+32 TGAAVPGVR
-41 ITFLNENTGE
+41 ITFTNENTGE
-51 VKIVETGATGDY
+51 AKVVESGATGDY
-63 LATQMQ
+63 LATQLQ
-69 VGTYMASVQSEGFRT
+69 VGTYQASVQSDGFRT

-108 LTETVTITSQAPQVD
+108 VTETVTITSQAPQVD

-234 TRSGTNQFHG
+234 TRSGTNEFHG
-244 SLWHFLRNDAL
+244 SVWHFLRNDAL

-268 RFNQFGGTVGGP
+268 RFNQFGGTLGGP
-280 VIKDKSFFQFT
+280 IARDKSFFQFT

-302 RNAFPATRDERAG
+302 RTAFPATADERVG
-315 IFTGADQIKNAD
+315 NFSGADPIKDAD
-327 TGDLFPNNIVPAN
+327 SGDPFPGNIIPPN
-340 LLDPVAQFM
+340 KLDPVAQFM
-349 LDGWVPFPEEHRGD
+349 LDGWVPLPDRPN

-375 DNQYLTRFDHN
+375 DNQYLTRVDHN
-386 ITDRNKINFRLFYD
+386 LTDRHKINFRLFYD
-400 HNEGADPLRN
+400 HNQGADPLRN

-431 DTHLITPTLVNTIRL
+431 DNYLITPTFVNTIRL

-459 DDDLA
+459 EDDLA
-464 DFGATHFNHAG
+464 DFGATDFNHAG

-499 RLSQNYALSWNMSLL
+499 RLSQNYALSWNMSWV
-514 KGNHNMKWGL
+514 KGNHNFKWGL

-552 PMADFVTGKARRVR
+552 PMADFISGRARRVR

-581 IFFQDSFKV
+581 IFFQDSFKIQ
-590 HRNITMT
+590 RNVTMT
-597 LGVRNEF
+597 VGVRNEF
-604 FPRWEEQQNQQ
+604 YPRWEEQQNQQ

-621 AQSSFIGE
+621 ATSSFIPD
-629 APAGLIWLSDGDFP
+629 APDGLIWLSDSQFP
-643 YQDALFNIAP
+643 YQDNLVNIAP

-658 WDLFGDGR
+658 WDVFGNGR
-666 TSLRTSYGIS
+666 TSVRTGYGVS

-696 SVDIN
+696 SVDLN
-701 QPAALSAPFLG
+701 DPFALAAPFRGRL
-712 HFNPFPFVFNPDDPN
+712 NPFPFIFDPSDPN
-727 FVFPITIPKGF
+727 FVFPVTIPKGF
-738 APGLRNPYMQTYNLT
+738 AVGLRNPYMQTYNLT
-753 IQQQV
+753 LQQQV
-758 SDNMMVEVAYVGN
+758 TDNLMVEIAYVGN
-771 LGRNLTY
+771 VGRNLTY
-778 NRQQNMAIFGEG
+778 NREQNMAIFGEG
-790 ATARNTDARR
+790 ATTRNTDARR
-800 IHQGFGSIGQLN
+800 IYQGYGSIGQLN
-812 SGASSVY
+812 SGASSSY
-819 NSLQVQVQ
+819 NSLQLQIQ
-827 RRFSRGLTFQVAYT
+827 RRFSRGLTFQTAYT

-847 EVLTSSAFATVTQN
+847 EVLTSAAFATVTQN
-861 GLQDPNNRDAERGR
+861 GLQNPNNRSAERGR
-875 GDFDIQQRMVSS
+875 GDFDIQQRLVGS
-887 FLYEIPAPKATGLRH
+887 FLYEIPSPQGFIRN
-902 VLGGWELGSILTFQ
+902 VIGGWELGSIITLQ

-931 TNVRHDR
+931 TAVRHDR
-938 SQIVGNPHL
+938 SQIVGNPAL
-947 PSDRSRGE
+947 PSNRSRGE
-955 KIAQW
+955 KILHW
-960 FNPDAFALAAVGS
+960 FDAEAFALAPVGS
-973 LRQLRAQQ
+973 FGNSGRNNLQGPGLFNLDVSLRKKFSINERHSVDFRVDFFNLPNNPNFGTPR
-981 PARARPDQHGHLAPQ
+981 
-996 AVPDQRGPLRRLP
+996 RGSATDRRL
-1009 GGLLQPAEP
+1009 GQIT
-1018 SELRHSSQRQ
+1018 
-1028 RYGPPLGAHHGCAC
+1028 GAGA
-1042 RAHRPVL
+1042 
-1049 AQVLVL
+1049 
-1055 ARGLLESERS
+1055 G
-1065 SPLERTGGE
+1065 
-1074 GLPAV
+1074 
-1079 AIDLDVADLPPSPME
+1079 
-1094 SCTCPLTTRVIAPA
+1094 
-1108 LPAVNCRRS
+1108 
-1117 RARNV
+1117 
-1122 RRLPAC
+1122 
-1128 RIAS
+1128 RIGQFSLKYIF